1 MKIKFKRLDYQEKCL
16 NQILGVFKGIYLKEP
31 ENDAQR
37 ISNPVF
43 EIGEIKDLLLENIEN
58 CYGIGKIKD
67 TFLNF
72 SQANSYLLYAQNG
85 VFKTSFAKSLTD
97 LINNKMPKDNFYPN
111 RESKIEIEF
120 NGNKI
125 SKENVAVFHS
135 YDEKFSSEDSVT
147 NFMAKSELKQR
158 YDNILSELEKEKKAL
173 LKSLKSGFDSVFDYE
188 KEIKTIFKNKSFYE
202 ILDNHLTDIEN
213 SEEHYSFKYHDIF
226 DKLGKVKDFVNENRG
241 LIEQYFN
248 KYKELLS
255 LSKVFKHTEIG
266 DFGTN
271 HANDLKKA
279 LENDRFFK
287 ANHSLMIAGEEIKDY
302 NKLSEIFEEEK
313 NKILN
318 NESLKNSFA
327 NIEKVI
333 NANKEL
339 RAFKDAISGD
349 NTLLIELLDYDS
361 FREKVLF
368 SYLKQSIQNVRSLVG
383 LYREKKPEIEEII
396 KQANKDQKEWESVI
410 EIFNQR
416 FLVPFKV
423 ELQNQKDILLN
434 EETAQF
440 GFIFFD
446 DNQDVNVQKEDL
458 QKHLS
463 GGEKRALYILQI
475 LFEIEA
481 RKRSD
486 KPQLL
491 VFDDISDSFDY
502 KNKHAIIEYLNDLQE
517 CGQFKLLVMTHN
529 FDFYR
534 TLASRLGIPRE
545 QIKMIRKNDARE
557 IIFEN
562 GGYLKDFVKHIKDSQ
577 EDKDFFALIPFV
589 RNLIEYTSFQ
599 ADKDSNYI
607 KLTSCLH
614 IKKDTKNIQIQ
625 DISKIFDSVF
635 GTERKKKKIEK
646 DNSKLYFQAIYDI
659 AEEIY
664 NDKDR
669 NRIEL
674 QNKIIFSMAIRLKS
688 EEWMLNKL
696 NQEFESTNNQ
706 TRELYDA
713 IKKELSDDEKR
724 IIQKVLMITPEN
736 IHINSFMFEPILD
749 ISLDHLYTCL
759 EKVKNLN

>member
-1 MKIKFKRLDYQEKCL
+1 MGLKI
-16 NQILGVFKGIYLKEP
+16 
-31 ENDAQR
+31 
-37 ISNPVF
+37 
-43 EIGEIKDLLLENIEN
+43 NIEN

-67 TFLNF
+67 ISLNF
-72 SQANSYLLYAQNG
+72 SEANSYLLYAQNG

-97 LINNKMPKDNFYPN
+97 LINNEMPKDNFYPK
-111 RESKIEIEF
+111 RESKIKIEF
-120 NGNKI
+120 NGHGI

-135 YDEKFSSEDSVT
+135 YDEKFNSEDSVT
-147 NFMAKSELKQR
+147 TFMAKSELKQR
-158 YDNILSELEKEKKAL
+158 YDNILSELEEKKKAL
-173 LKSLKSGFDSVFDYE
+173 LKSLKSGFNYE
-188 KEIKTIFKNKSFYE
+188 KEIETIKNKNFYE
-202 ILDNHLTDIEN
+202 ILDNHLTEIEN

-226 DKLGKVKDFVNENRG
+226 DKSEKVKDFVNKNRD

-248 KYKELLS
+248 IYKELLS
-255 LSKVFKHTEIG
+255 LSKIFKHTEVG

-287 ANHSLMIAGEEIKDY
+287 ANHSLMIAEEEIKNY

-318 NESLKNSFA
+318 NENLKNSFA
-327 NIEKVI
+327 NVEKAI

-339 RAFKDAISGD
+339 KAFKDAINSD
-349 NTLLIELLDYDS
+349 NTLLTELLNYDS

-368 SYLKQSIQNVRSLVG
+368 SYLKQFIQNVRSLVE

-423 ELQNQKDILLN
+423 KLQNQKDILLN
-434 EETAQF
+434 KDAAQF
-440 GFIFFD
+440 RFIFSD
-446 DNQDVNVQKEDL
+446 DNQDMNVQKEDL

-481 RKRSD
+481 RKRSNET
-486 KPQLL
+486 QLL

-502 KNKHAIIEYLNDLQE
+502 RNKYAIIEYLNDLQE
-517 CGQFKLLVMTHN
+517 CKQFKLLVMTHN

-534 TLASRLGIPRE
+534 TLASRLNIPRE

-562 GGYLKDFVKHIKDSQ
+562 GGYLKSVIKCIRNS
-577 EDKDFFALIPFV
+577 EKDKDFFALIPFV

-599 ADKDSNYI
+599 ADKNNNYI

-614 IKKDTKNIQIQ
+614 MKKDTKDIQIQ

-635 GTERKKKKIEK
+635 GTERKKKKIEE
-646 DNSKLYFQAIYDI
+646 DNSKLYFETIYNI
-659 AEEIY
+659 AEKIY
-664 NDKDR
+664 NDKNHDH
-669 NRIEL
+669 IEL
-674 QNKIIFSMAIRLKS
+674 QNKIIFSIVIRLKS

-759 EKVKNLN
+759 EEVKNLN

>member
-1 MKIKFKRLDYQEKCL
+1 MGL
-16 NQILGVFKGIYLKEP
+16 
-31 ENDAQR
+31 
-37 ISNPVF
+37 
-43 EIGEIKDLLLENIEN
+43 EIINIEN
-58 CYGIGKIKD
+58 CYGIGKIQEK
-67 TFLNF
+67 FLDF
-72 SQANSYLLYAQNG
+72 SKSNSYLLYAQNG

-97 LINNKMPKDNFYPN
+97 LINNEMPKDNFYPN
-111 RESKIEIEF
+111 RRSKIEIEF
-120 NGNKI
+120 NGEKI
-125 SKENVAVFHS
+125 LKENVAVFHS

-147 NFMAKSELKQR
+147 TFMAKSDLKQR
-158 YDNILSELEKEKKAL
+158 YDNILSELEKEKKTL
-173 LKSLKSGFDSVFDYE
+173 LKSLRDIASGFDCE
-188 KEIKTIFKNKSFYE
+188 EEIIKNEKNKNFYE
-202 ILDNHLTDIEN
+202 ILDNHLTEIEN
-213 SEEHYSFKYHDIF
+213 SEKHYSFEYRDIF
-226 DKLGKVKDFVNENRG
+226 DRSKKVKDFVNKHHD

-248 KYKELLS
+248 KYQELLS
-255 LSKVFKHTEIG
+255 QSEIFKHMNSG

-271 HANDLKKA
+271 HADDLKKA
-279 LENDRFFK
+279 LENNRFFK
-287 ANHSLMIAGEEIKDY
+287 ANHSLKIAGEEITNY
-302 NKLSEIFEEEK
+302 QKLSDIFENEK
-313 NKILN
+313 NRILN
-318 NESLKNSFA
+318 NEELKESFDK
-327 NIEKVI
+327 IEKVI

-339 RAFKDAISGD
+339 KAFKDAINRD
-349 NTLLIELLDYDS
+349 NTLLTELLDYDS
-361 FREKVLF
+361 FRKKVLF
-368 SYLKQSIQNVRSLVG
+368 SYLKQVIQNVKSLVN
-383 LYREKKPEIEEII
+383 LYREKKPKIEEII

-434 EETAQF
+434 KDTAQF
-440 GFIFFD
+440 RFIFSD
-446 DNQDVNVQKEDL
+446 DNQDMNVQKEDL

-486 KPQLL
+486 KIQLL

-502 KNKHAIIEYLNDLQE
+502 RNKYAIIEYLKDLQE
-517 CGQFKLLVMTHN
+517 CRQFKLLVMTHN

-534 TLASRLGIPRE
+534 TLASRLDIPRK

-557 IIFEN
+557 IIFEK
-562 GGYLKDFVKHIKDSQ
+562 GGYLKSFIKWIRDS
-577 EDKDFFALIPFV
+577 EDDKDFFALIPFV

-646 DNSKLYFQAIYDI
+646 DNSKLYFQAIYNI

-664 NDKDR
+664 NDKDH
-669 NRIEL
+669 NHIEL
-674 QNKIIFSMAIRLKS
+674 QNKIILSMAIRLKA

-696 NQEFESTNNQ
+696 NLNKLNQEFKSEKNQ

-713 IKKELSDDEKR
+713 TKKELSDDEKR

-749 ISLDHLYTCL
+749 TSLDHLYTCL

>member
-1 MKIKFKRLDYQEKCL
+1 MTE
-16 NQILGVFKGIYLKEP
+16 
-31 ENDAQR
+31 
-37 ISNPVF
+37 
-43 EIGEIKDLLLENIEN
+43 
-58 CYGIGKIKD
+58 
-67 TFLNF
+67 
-72 SQANSYLLYAQNG
+72 
-85 VFKTSFAKSLTD
+85 
-97 LINNKMPKDNFYPN
+97 
-111 RESKIEIEF
+111 
-120 NGNKI
+120 
-125 SKENVAVFHS
+125 
-135 YDEKFSSEDSVT
+135 
-147 NFMAKSELKQR
+147 
-158 YDNILSELEKEKKAL
+158 
-173 LKSLKSGFDSVFDYE
+173 
-188 KEIKTIFKNKSFYE
+188 
-202 ILDNHLTDIEN
+202 IEN

-226 DKLGKVKDFVNENRG
+226 DKSEKVKDFVNKNRD

-255 LSKVFKHTEIG
+255 LSKVFKHTEVG

-279 LENDRFFK
+279 LENNRFFK
-287 ANHSLMIAGEEIKDY
+287 ANHSLKIAGEEITNY
-302 NKLSEIFEEEK
+302 QKLSDIFENEK
-313 NKILN
+313 NRILN
-318 NESLKNSFA
+318 NEGLKESFDK
-327 NIEKVI
+327 IEKVI

-339 RAFKDAISGD
+339 KAFKDAISKD
-349 NTLLIELLDYDS
+349 NTLLAELLDYDS
-361 FREKVLF
+361 FRKKVLF
-368 SYLKQSIQNVRSLVG
+368 SYLKQVIQNVKSLVN

-434 EETAQF
+434 KDTAQF
-440 GFIFFD
+440 RFIFS
-446 DNQDVNVQKEDL
+446 DNNQNIMNVQKEDL

-486 KPQLL
+486 KVQLL

-502 KNKHAIIEYLNDLQE
+502 RNKYAIIEYLKDFQE
-517 CGQFKLLVMTHN
+517 CRQFKLFVMTHN

-534 TLASRLGIPRE
+534 TLASRLNIPRK
-545 QIKMIRKNDARE
+545 QIKMIHKNDARE
-557 IIFEN
+557 IIFEE
-562 GGYLKDFVKHIKDSQ
+562 GRYLKSFIKWIRDS
-577 EDKDFFALIPFV
+577 EDDKDFFALIPFV
-589 RNLIEYTSFQ
+589 RNLIEYTGFQ

-625 DISKIFDSVF
+625 DISEIFDSVF
-635 GTERKKKKIEK
+635 GTGRKKKKIEE
-646 DNSKLYFQAIYDI
+646 DNSKLYFETIYDI

-674 QNKIIFSMAIRLKS
+674 QNKIILSMAIRLKA

-696 NQEFESTNNQ
+696 NQEFKSEKNQ

-713 IKKELSDDEKR
+713 TKKELSDDEKR
-724 IIQKVLMITPEN
+724 VIQKVLMITPEN

-749 ISLDHLYTCL
+749 TPLDHLYTCL

>member
-1 MKIKFKRLDYQEKCL
+1 MGLKI
-16 NQILGVFKGIYLKEP
+16 I
-31 ENDAQR
+31 
-37 ISNPVF
+37 
-43 EIGEIKDLLLENIEN
+43 NIEN
-58 CYGIGKIKD
+58 CYGIGKIQKTSLD
-67 TFLNF
+67 F
-72 SQANSYLLYAQNG
+72 SKSNSYLLYAQNG

-97 LINNKMPKDNFYPN
+97 LINNEMPKDNFYPN
-111 RESKIEIEF
+111 RKSKIEIEF
-120 NGNKI
+120 NGEKI
-125 SKENVAVFHS
+125 LKENVAVFHS
-135 YDEKFSSEDSVT
+135 YDEEFSSEDSVT
-147 NFMAKSELKQR
+147 TFMAKSDLKQL
-158 YDNILSELEKEKKAL
+158 YDNILSELEKEKKVL
-173 LKSLKSGFDSVFDYE
+173 LKSLKSGFNYE
-188 KEIKTIFKNKSFYE
+188 KEIETIKNKNFYE
-202 ILDNHLTDIEN
+202 ILDNHLTEIEN

-226 DKLGKVKDFVNENRG
+226 DKSEKVKDFVNKHHD

-248 KYKELLS
+248 KYQELLS
-255 LSKVFKHTEIG
+255 QSEIFKHMNSG

-271 HANDLKKA
+271 HADDLKKA
-279 LENDRFFK
+279 LENNRFFK
-287 ANHSLMIAGEEIKDY
+287 ANHSLKIAGEEITNY
-302 NKLSEIFEEEK
+302 QKLSDIFENEK
-313 NKILN
+313 NRILN
-318 NESLKNSFA
+318 NEELKESFDK
-327 NIEKVI
+327 IEKVI

-339 RAFKDAISGD
+339 KAFKDAISKD
-349 NTLLIELLDYDS
+349 NTLLTELLDYDS
-361 FREKVLF
+361 FRKKVLF
-368 SYLKQSIQNVRSLVG
+368 SYLKQVIQNVKSLVN
-383 LYREKKPEIEEII
+383 LYREKKPKIEEII
-396 KQANKDQKEWESVI
+396 KQASKNQKEWESVI
-410 EIFNQR
+410 KIFNQR

-434 EETAQF
+434 KDTAQF
-440 GFIFFD
+440 RFIFSD
-446 DNQDVNVQKEDL
+446 NNQDMNVQKEDL

-486 KPQLL
+486 EVQLL

-502 KNKHAIIEYLNDLQE
+502 RNKYAIIEYLKDLQE
-517 CGQFKLLVMTHN
+517 CRQFKLLVMTHN

-534 TLASRLGIPRE
+534 TLESRLSIPRE

-562 GGYLKDFVKHIKDSQ
+562 GGYLKSFIKYIRDS
-577 EDKDFFALIPFV
+577 EDDKDFFALIPFV

-646 DNSKLYFQAIYDI
+646 DNSKLYFYFQAIYDI

-664 NDKDR
+664 NDKNR
-669 NRIEL
+669 NHIEL
-674 QNKIIFSMAIRLKS
+674 QNKIIFSIAIRLKA

-696 NQEFESTNNQ
+696 NKLNQEFKSEKNQ

-713 IKKELSDDEKR
+713 IKKELFDDEKR

-749 ISLDHLYTCL
+749 TPLDHLYTCF
-759 EKVKNLN
+759 EEVKNLN

>member
-1 MKIKFKRLDYQEKCL
+1 MGLKI
-16 NQILGVFKGIYLKEP
+16 I
-31 ENDAQR
+31 
-37 ISNPVF
+37 
-43 EIGEIKDLLLENIEN
+43 NIEN
-58 CYGIGKIKD
+58 CYGIGKIQKTSLD
-67 TFLNF
+67 F
-72 SQANSYLLYAQNG
+72 SKSNSYLLYAQNG

-97 LINNKMPKDNFYPN
+97 LINNEMPKDNFYPN
-111 RESKIEIEF
+111 RKSKIEIEF
-120 NGNKI
+120 NGEKI
-125 SKENVAVFHS
+125 LKENVAVFHS
-135 YDEKFSSEDSVT
+135 YDEEFSSEDSVT
-147 NFMAKSELKQR
+147 TFMAKSDLKQQ
-158 YDNILSELEKEKKAL
+158 YDNILLELEKEKKAL
-173 LKSLKSGFDSVFDYE
+173 LKSLRDIASGFDYE
-188 KEIKTIFKNKSFYE
+188 EEIKTIKNKSFYE
-202 ILDNHLTDIEN
+202 ILDNHLTEIES
-213 SEEHYSFKYHDIF
+213 SEKHYSFEYRDIF
-226 DKLGKVKDFVNENRG
+226 DKSEKVKDFVNKNRD

-248 KYKELLS
+248 KYQELLS
-255 LSKVFKHTEIG
+255 QSKIFKHMNSG

-271 HANDLKKA
+271 HADDLKKA
-279 LENDRFFK
+279 LENNRFFK
-287 ANHSLMIAGEEIKDY
+287 ANHSLKIAGEKITNY
-302 NKLSEIFEEEK
+302 QKLSDIFENEK
-313 NKILN
+313 NRILN
-318 NESLKNSFA
+318 NEELKESFDK
-327 NIEKVI
+327 IEKVI

-339 RAFKDAISGD
+339 KAFKDAISKD
-349 NTLLIELLDYDS
+349 NTLLAELLDYDS
-361 FREKVLF
+361 FRKKVLF
-368 SYLKQSIQNVRSLVG
+368 SYLKQVIQNVKSLVN
-383 LYREKKPEIEEII
+383 LYREKKPKIEEII
-396 KQANKDQKEWESVI
+396 KQTNKDQKEWESVT

-434 EETAQF
+434 KDTAQF
-440 GFIFFD
+440 RFIFS
-446 DNQDVNVQKEDL
+446 DNNQNIMNVQKEDL

-486 KPQLL
+486 KTQLL

-502 KNKHAIIEYLNDLQE
+502 RNKHAIIEYLNDLQE
-517 CGQFKLLVMTHN
+517 CRQFKLLVMTHN

-534 TLASRLGIPRE
+534 TLASRLDIPRE
-545 QIKMIRKNDARE
+545 QIKIIRKNDARE
-557 IIFEN
+557 IIFEK
-562 GGYLKDFVKHIKDSQ
+562 GGYLKSFIKWIRDS
-577 EDKDFFALIPFV
+577 EDDKDFFTLIPFV

-674 QNKIIFSMAIRLKS
+674 QNKIILSMAIRLKA

-696 NQEFESTNNQ
+696 NQEFKSEKNQ
-706 TRELYDA
+706 TRELYDVT
-713 IKKELSDDEKR
+713 KKELSDDEKR
-724 IIQKVLMITPEN
+724 VIQKVLMITPEN

-749 ISLDHLYTCL
+749 ISLDHLYTCF
-759 EKVKNLN
+759 EEVKNLN

>member
-1 MKIKFKRLDYQEKCL
+1 MGLKI
-16 NQILGVFKGIYLKEP
+16 I
-31 ENDAQR
+31 
-37 ISNPVF
+37 
-43 EIGEIKDLLLENIEN
+43 NIEN
-58 CYGIGKIKD
+58 CYGIGKIQKTSLD
-67 TFLNF
+67 F
-72 SQANSYLLYAQNG
+72 SKSNSYLLYAQNG

-97 LINNKMPKDNFYPN
+97 LINNEMPKDNFYPN
-111 RESKIEIEF
+111 RESEIKIEF
-120 NGNKI
+120 NGKKI

-147 NFMAKSELKQR
+147 TFMAKSELKQR

-173 LKSLKSGFDSVFDYE
+173 LKSLKSGFNYE
-188 KEIKTIFKNKSFYE
+188 KEIETIKNKNFYE
-202 ILDNHLTDIEN
+202 ILDNHLTEIEN

-226 DKLGKVKDFVNENRG
+226 DKSEKVKDFVNKNRD

-255 LSKVFKHTEIG
+255 LSKVFKHTEVG

-287 ANHSLMIAGEEIKDY
+287 ANHSLMIAEEEIKNY

-318 NESLKNSFA
+318 NENLKNSFA
-327 NIEKVI
+327 NIEKAI

-339 RAFKDAISGD
+339 KAFKDAINRD
-349 NTLLIELLDYDS
+349 NTLLTELLNYDS

-368 SYLKQSIQNVRSLVG
+368 SYLKQAIQNVRILVE
-383 LYREKKPEIEEII
+383 LYREKKPEIKEII

-410 EIFNQR
+410 ETFNQR

-423 ELQNQKDILLN
+423 KLQNQKDILLN
-434 EETAQF
+434 KDTAQF
-440 GFIFFD
+440 RFIFSD
-446 DNQDVNVQKEDL
+446 DNQDMNVQKEDL

-486 KPQLL
+486 KTQLL

-502 KNKHAIIEYLNDLQE
+502 RNKHAIIEYLNDLQE
-517 CGQFKLLVMTHN
+517 CEQFKLLVMTHN

-534 TLASRLGIPRE
+534 TLASRLDIPRK

-557 IIFEN
+557 IIFEK
-562 GGYLKDFVKHIKDSQ
+562 GGYLKSFIKWIRDS
-577 EDKDFFALIPFV
+577 EDDKDFFTLIPFV

-614 IKKDTKNIQIQ
+614 MKKDTKNIQIQ

-635 GTERKKKKIEK
+635 GTGRKKKKIEE
-646 DNSKLYFQAIYDI
+646 DNSKLYFETIYNI
-659 AEEIY
+659 AEKIY
-664 NDKDR
+664 NDK
-669 NRIEL
+669 NYNHIEL
-674 QNKIIFSMAIRLKS
+674 QNKIIFSIVIRLKS

-749 ISLDHLYTCL
+749 TPLDHLYTCL

>member
-1 MKIKFKRLDYQEKCL
+1 MELKII
-16 NQILGVFKGIYLKEP
+16 NM
-31 ENDAQR
+31 
-37 ISNPVF
+37 
-43 EIGEIKDLLLENIEN
+43 EN
-58 CYGIGKIKD
+58 CYGIGKMKEI
-67 TFLNF
+67 LNF

-97 LINNKMPKDNFYPN
+97 LINSEMPKDNFYPN

-226 DKLGKVKDFVNENRG
+226 DKLGKVKDFVNENCD

-255 LSKVFKHTEIG
+255 LSKVFKYTEIG

-279 LENDRFFK
+279 LENGRFFK

-318 NESLKNSFA
+318 NEDLKNSFA
-327 NIEKVI
+327 NIEKFI

-349 NTLLIELLDYDS
+349 NTLLIELLNYDS

-410 EIFNQR
+410 KIFNQR

-434 EETAQF
+434 EETTQF
-440 GFIFFD
+440 GFIFSD
-446 DNQDVNVQKEDL
+446 GNQDVNVQKEDL

-463 GGEKRALYILQI
+463 GEKRERYI
-475 LFEIEA
+475 
-481 RKRSD
+481 S
-486 KPQLL
+486 
-491 VFDDISDSFDY
+491 Y
-502 KNKHAIIEYLNDLQE
+502 K
-517 CGQFKLLVMTHN
+517 
-529 FDFYR
+529 
-534 TLASRLGIPRE
+534 
-545 QIKMIRKNDARE
+545 
-557 IIFEN
+557 
-562 GGYLKDFVKHIKDSQ
+562 
-577 EDKDFFALIPFV
+577 
-589 RNLIEYTSFQ
+589 
-599 ADKDSNYI
+599 
-607 KLTSCLH
+607 SCL
-614 IKKDTKNIQIQ
+614 
-625 DISKIFDSVF
+625 
-635 GTERKKKKIEK
+635 
-646 DNSKLYFQAIYDI
+646 KL
-659 AEEIY
+659 
-664 NDKDR
+664 K
-669 NRIEL
+669 
-674 QNKIIFSMAIRLKS
+674 
-688 EEWMLNKL
+688 
-696 NQEFESTNNQ
+696 
-706 TRELYDA
+706 
-713 IKKELSDDEKR
+713 
-724 IIQKVLMITPEN
+724 
-736 IHINSFMFEPILD
+736 
-749 ISLDHLYTCL
+749 L
-759 EKVKNLN
+759 EKEATNSNF

>member
-1 MKIKFKRLDYQEKCL
+1 MELKI
-16 NQILGVFKGIYLKEP
+16 
-31 ENDAQR
+31 
-37 ISNPVF
+37 
-43 EIGEIKDLLLENIEN
+43 NIEN

-67 TFLNF
+67 ISLNF
-72 SQANSYLLYAQNG
+72 SEANSYLLYAQNG

-97 LINNKMPKDNFYPN
+97 LINNEMPKDNFYPK

-120 NGNKI
+120 NGHGI

-135 YDEKFSSEDSVT
+135 YDEKFNSEDSVT
-147 NFMAKSELKQR
+147 TFMAKSELKQR
-158 YDNILSELEKEKKAL
+158 YDDILSELEKEKKAL
-173 LKSLKSGFDSVFDYE
+173 LKSLKSGFNYE
-188 KEIKTIFKNKSFYE
+188 KEIETIKNKNFYE
-202 ILDNHLTDIEN
+202 ILDNHLTEIEN

-226 DKLGKVKDFVNENRG
+226 DKSEKVKDFVNKNRD

-248 KYKELLS
+248 EYKELLS
-255 LSKVFKHTEIG
+255 LSKVFKHTEVG

-287 ANHSLMIAGEEIKDY
+287 ANHSLMIAEEEIKNY

-318 NESLKNSFA
+318 NENLKNSFA
-327 NIEKVI
+327 NIEKAI

-339 RAFKDAISGD
+339 KAFKDAINRD
-349 NTLLIELLDYDS
+349 NTLLTELLNYDS

-368 SYLKQSIQNVRSLVG
+368 SYLKQAIQNVRILVE
-383 LYREKKPEIEEII
+383 LYREKKPEIKEII

-410 EIFNQR
+410 ETFNQR

-423 ELQNQKDILLN
+423 KLQNQKDILLN
-434 EETAQF
+434 KDTAQF
-440 GFIFFD
+440 RFIFSD
-446 DNQDVNVQKEDL
+446 DNQDMNVQKEDL

-486 KPQLL
+486 EVQLL

-502 KNKHAIIEYLNDLQE
+502 KNKYAIIEYLNDLQE
-517 CGQFKLLVMTHN
+517 CRQFKLLVMTHN

-534 TLASRLGIPRE
+534 TLASRLNIPRE

-557 IIFEN
+557 IFFEN
-562 GGYLKDFVKHIKDSQ
+562 GEYLKSVIKCIRDS
-577 EDKDFFALIPFV
+577 EKDKDFFALIPFV

-599 ADKDSNYI
+599 ADKNNNYYI

-614 IKKDTKNIQIQ
+614 MKKDTKDIQIQ

-635 GTERKKKKIEK
+635 GTGRKKKKIEE
-646 DNSKLYFQAIYDI
+646 DNSKLYFETIYNI
-659 AEEIY
+659 AEKIY
-664 NDKDR
+664 NYK
-669 NRIEL
+669 NYNHIEL
-674 QNKIIFSMAIRLKS
+674 QNKIIFSIVIRLKS
-688 EEWMLNKL
+688 EGWMLNKL

-749 ISLDHLYTCL
+749 ISLDHLYTCF
-759 EKVKNLN
+759 EEVKNLN

>member
-1 MKIKFKRLDYQEKCL
+1 MGLKI
-16 NQILGVFKGIYLKEP
+16 
-31 ENDAQR
+31 
-37 ISNPVF
+37 
-43 EIGEIKDLLLENIEN
+43 NIEN

-67 TFLNF
+67 ISLNF
-72 SQANSYLLYAQNG
+72 SEANSYLLYAQNG

-97 LINNKMPKDNFYPN
+97 LINNEMPKDNFYPK

-120 NGNKI
+120 NGHGI

-135 YDEKFSSEDSVT
+135 YDEKFNSEDSVT
-147 NFMAKSELKQR
+147 TFMAKPELKQR
-158 YDNILSELEKEKKAL
+158 YDNILSELEEKKKAL
-173 LKSLKSGFDSVFDYE
+173 LKSLKSGFNYE
-188 KEIKTIFKNKSFYE
+188 KEIETIKNKNFYE
-202 ILDNHLTDIEN
+202 ILDNHLTEIEN

-226 DKLGKVKDFVNENRG
+226 DKSEKVKDFVNKNRD

-248 KYKELLS
+248 IYKELLS
-255 LSKVFKHTEIG
+255 ISKIFKHTEVG

-287 ANHSLMIAGEEIKDY
+287 ANHSLMIAGEQIKDY

-318 NESLKNSFA
+318 NENIKNSFA

-339 RAFKDAISGD
+339 KAFKDAISRD
-349 NTLLIELLDYDS
+349 NTLLIELLNYDS

-368 SYLKQSIQNVRSLVG
+368 SYLKQAIQNVRSLVE
-383 LYREKKPEIEEII
+383 LYREKKPEIEKII

-410 EIFNQR
+410 KIFNQR

-423 ELQNQKDILLN
+423 KLQNQKDILLN
-434 EETAQF
+434 KDAAQF
-440 GFIFFD
+440 RFIFFD
-446 DNQDVNVQKEDL
+446 DNQDMNVQKEDL

-463 GGEKRALYILQI
+463 TGEKRALYILQI

-486 KPQLL
+486 ETQLL

-502 KNKHAIIEYLNDLQE
+502 KNKYAIIEYLNDLQE
-517 CGQFKLLVMTHN
+517 CRQFKFLVMTHN

-534 TLASRLGIPRE
+534 TLASRLNIPRE
-545 QIKMIRKNDARE
+545 QIKMIRKNDSRE
-557 IIFEN
+557 IIFED
-562 GGYLKDFVKHIKDSQ
+562 GGYLKSFIKCIRDSKK
-577 EDKDFFALIPFV
+577 DKDFFVLIPFV
-589 RNLIEYTSFQ
+589 RNLIEYISFQ
-599 ADKDSNYI
+599 ANEDNNYI

-614 IKKDTKNIQIQ
+614 MKKDTKNIQIQ

-635 GTERKKKKIEK
+635 GTGRKKKKIEE
-646 DNSKLYFQAIYDI
+646 DNSKLYFKAIYDI

-664 NDKDR
+664 NDKNR
-669 NRIEL
+669 NHIEL
-674 QNKIIFSMAIRLKS
+674 QNKIIFSIAIRLKV

-749 ISLDHLYTCL
+749 ISLDHLYTCF
-759 EKVKNLN
+759 EEVKNLN

>member
-1 MKIKFKRLDYQEKCL
+1 MELKI
-16 NQILGVFKGIYLKEP
+16 
-31 ENDAQR
+31 
-37 ISNPVF
+37 
-43 EIGEIKDLLLENIEN
+43 NIEN

-67 TFLNF
+67 ISLNF
-72 SQANSYLLYAQNG
+72 SEANSYLLYAQNG

-97 LINNKMPKDNFYPN
+97 LINNEMPKDNFYPK

-120 NGNKI
+120 NGHGI

-135 YDEKFSSEDSVT
+135 YDEKFNSEDSVT
-147 NFMAKSELKQR
+147 TFMAKSELKQR
-158 YDNILSELEKEKKAL
+158 YDDILSELEKEKKAL
-173 LKSLKSGFDSVFDYE
+173 LKSLKSGFNYE
-188 KEIKTIFKNKSFYE
+188 KEIETIKNKNFYE
-202 ILDNHLTDIEN
+202 ILDNHLTEIEN

-226 DKLGKVKDFVNENRG
+226 DKSEKVKDFVNKNRD

-248 KYKELLS
+248 EYKELLS
-255 LSKVFKHTEIG
+255 LSKVFKHTEVG

-287 ANHSLMIAGEEIKDY
+287 ANHSLMIAEEEIKNY

-318 NESLKNSFA
+318 NENLKNSFA
-327 NIEKVI
+327 NIEKAI

-339 RAFKDAISGD
+339 KAFKDAINRD
-349 NTLLIELLDYDS
+349 NTLLTELLNYDS

-368 SYLKQSIQNVRSLVG
+368 SYLKQAIQNVRILVE
-383 LYREKKPEIEEII
+383 LYREKKPEIKEII

-410 EIFNQR
+410 ETFNQR

-423 ELQNQKDILLN
+423 KLQNQKDILLN
-434 EETAQF
+434 KDTAQF
-440 GFIFFD
+440 RFIFSD
-446 DNQDVNVQKEDL
+446 DNQDMNVQKEDL

-486 KPQLL
+486 EVQLL

-502 KNKHAIIEYLNDLQE
+502 KNKYAIIEYLNDLQK
-517 CGQFKLLVMTHN
+517 CRQFKLLVMTHN

-534 TLASRLGIPRE
+534 TLASRLNIPRE

-557 IIFEN
+557 IIFEK
-562 GGYLKDFVKHIKDSQ
+562 GGYLKSFIKYIRDS
-577 EDKDFFALIPFV
+577 EKDKDFFTLIPFV
-589 RNLIEYTSFQ
+589 RNLIEYTNFQ
-599 ADKDSNYI
+599 ADKDNNYI

-614 IKKDTKNIQIQ
+614 MKEDTKTIQIQ
-625 DISKIFDSVF
+625 VISKIFDSVF

-669 NRIEL
+669 NHIEL
-674 QNKIIFSMAIRLKS
+674 QNKIILSMAIRLKA

-696 NQEFESTNNQ
+696 NQEFKSEKNQ

-713 IKKELSDDEKR
+713 TKKELSDDEKR

-749 ISLDHLYTCL
+749 TPLDHLYACL

>member
-1 MKIKFKRLDYQEKCL
+1 MGLKI
-16 NQILGVFKGIYLKEP
+16 
-31 ENDAQR
+31 
-37 ISNPVF
+37 
-43 EIGEIKDLLLENIEN
+43 NIEN
-58 CYGIGKIKD
+58 CYGIGKIKE

-85 VFKTSFAKSLTD
+85 IFKTSFAKSLTD
-97 LINNKMPKDNFYPN
+97 LINNEMPKDNFYLK
-111 RESKIEIEF
+111 RESKIKIEF
-120 NGNKI
+120 NGNRI
-125 SKENVAVFHS
+125 SRENVAVFHS

-147 NFMAKSELKQR
+147 TFMAKSELKQR
-158 YDNILSELEKEKKAL
+158 YDNILSELEKEKKTL
-173 LKSLKSGFDSVFDYE
+173 LKSLKSGFDYE
-188 KEIKTIFKNKSFYE
+188 KEIETIKNKSFYK
-202 ILDNHLTDIEN
+202 ILDNHLTEIEN

-226 DKLGKVKDFVNENRG
+226 DKLGKVKDFVNKHRN

-255 LSKVFKHTEIG
+255 LSKIFKHTEVG

-287 ANHSLMIAGEEIKDY
+287 ANHSLMIAGEQIKDY

-318 NESLKNSFA
+318 NENIKNSFA

-339 RAFKDAISGD
+339 KAFKDAISRD
-349 NTLLIELLDYDS
+349 NTLLIELLNYDS

-368 SYLKQSIQNVRSLVG
+368 SYLKQAIQNVRSLVK
-383 LYREKKPEIEEII
+383 LYREKKPEIEKII
-396 KQANKDQKEWESVI
+396 EQANKDQKEWESVI
-410 EIFNQR
+410 KTFNQR

-423 ELQNQKDILLN
+423 KLQNQKDILLN
-434 EETAQF
+434 KDAAQF
-440 GFIFFD
+440 RFIFSD
-446 DNQDVNVQKEDL
+446 DNQDMNVQKEDL

-481 RKRSD
+481 RKRSNET
-486 KPQLL
+486 QLL
-491 VFDDISDSFDY
+491 VFDDILDSFDY
-502 KNKHAIIEYLNDLQE
+502 RNKYAIIEYLNDLQE
-517 CGQFKLLVMTHN
+517 CKQFKLLVMTHN

-534 TLASRLGIPRE
+534 TLASRLNIPRE

-562 GGYLKDFVKHIKDSQ
+562 GGYLKSVIKCIRDS
-577 EDKDFFALIPFV
+577 EKDKDFFALIPFV

-599 ADKDSNYI
+599 ADKNNNYI

-614 IKKDTKNIQIQ
+614 MKKDTKDIQIQ

-635 GTERKKKKIEK
+635 GTERKKKKIEE
-646 DNSKLYFQAIYDI
+646 DNSELYFETIYNI
-659 AEEIY
+659 AEKIY
-664 NDKDR
+664 NDKNHDH
-669 NRIEL
+669 IEL
-674 QNKIIFSMAIRLKS
+674 QNKIIFSIVIRLKS

-749 ISLDHLYTCL
+749 ISLDHLYTCF
-759 EKVKNLN
+759 EEVKNLN

>member
-1 MKIKFKRLDYQEKCL
+1 MGLKI
-16 NQILGVFKGIYLKEP
+16 I
-31 ENDAQR
+31 
-37 ISNPVF
+37 
-43 EIGEIKDLLLENIEN
+43 NIEN
-58 CYGIGKIKD
+58 CYGIGKIQKTSLD
-67 TFLNF
+67 F
-72 SQANSYLLYAQNG
+72 SQAKSCLLYAQNG

-111 RESKIEIEF
+111 RRSKIEIEF
-120 NGNKI
+120 NGEKI
-125 SKENVAVFHS
+125 LKENVAVFHS
-135 YDEKFSSEDSVT
+135 YDEKFNSEDSVT
-147 NFMAKSELKQR
+147 TFMAKSELKQR
-158 YDNILSELEKEKKAL
+158 YDSILSELEEKKKAL
-173 LKSLKSGFDSVFDYE
+173 LKSLKSGFNYE
-188 KEIKTIFKNKSFYE
+188 KEIETIKNKNFYE
-202 ILDNHLTDIEN
+202 ILDNHLTEIEN
-213 SEEHYSFKYHDIF
+213 SEEHYSFKYRDIF
-226 DKLGKVKDFVNENRG
+226 DKSEKVKDFVNKNRD

-248 KYKELLS
+248 KYQELLS
-255 LSKVFKHTEIG
+255 QSKIFKHMNSG

-287 ANHSLMIAGEEIKDY
+287 ANHSLMIAEEEIKNY

-318 NESLKNSFA
+318 NENLKNSFA
-327 NIEKVI
+327 NIEKAI

-339 RAFKDAISGD
+339 KAFKDAINRD
-349 NTLLIELLDYDS
+349 NTLLTELLDYDS
-361 FREKVLF
+361 FRKKVLF
-368 SYLKQSIQNVRSLVG
+368 SYLKQVIQNVKSLVN
-383 LYREKKPEIEEII
+383 LYREKKPKIEEII

-434 EETAQF
+434 KDTAQF
-440 GFIFFD
+440 KFIFSD
-446 DNQDVNVQKEDL
+446 DNQDMNVQKEDL

-486 KPQLL
+486 KTQLL

-502 KNKHAIIEYLNDLQE
+502 RNKHAIIEYLNDLQE
-517 CGQFKLLVMTHN
+517 CEQFKLLVMMHN

-534 TLASRLGIPRE
+534 TLASRLDIPRE
-545 QIKMIRKNDARE
+545 QIKIIRKNDARE
-557 IIFEN
+557 IIFEK
-562 GGYLKDFVKHIKDSQ
+562 GGYLKSFIKWIRDS
-577 EDKDFFALIPFV
+577 EDDKDFFTLIPFV

-599 ADKDSNYI
+599 ADKDRNYI

-614 IKKDTKNIQIQ
+614 IKEDTKNIQIQ
-625 DISKIFDSVF
+625 VISKIFDSVF

-646 DNSKLYFQAIYDI
+646 DNSKLYFQAIYNI

-664 NDKDR
+664 NDKNR
-669 NRIEL
+669 NHIEL
-674 QNKIIFSMAIRLKS
+674 QNKIIFSIVIRLKA

-696 NQEFESTNNQ
+696 NLNKLNQEFKSEKNQ

-713 IKKELSDDEKR
+713 TKKELFDDEKR

-736 IHINSFMFEPILD
+736 IHINFFMFEPILD
-749 ISLDHLYTCL
+749 TPLDHLYTCF
-759 EKVKNLN
+759 EEVKKLNKAYQ

>member
-1 MKIKFKRLDYQEKCL
+1 MGLKI
-16 NQILGVFKGIYLKEP
+16 I
-31 ENDAQR
+31 
-37 ISNPVF
+37 
-43 EIGEIKDLLLENIEN
+43 NIEN
-58 CYGIGKIKD
+58 CYGIGKIQKTSLD
-67 TFLNF
+67 F
-72 SQANSYLLYAQNG
+72 SKSNSYLLYAQNG

-111 RESKIEIEF
+111 RKSKIEIEF
-120 NGNKI
+120 NGEKI
-125 SKENVAVFHS
+125 LKENVAVFHS
-135 YDEKFSSEDSVT
+135 YDEEFSSEDSVT
-147 NFMAKSELKQR
+147 TFMAKSDLKQQ
-158 YDNILSELEKEKKAL
+158 YDNILLELEKEKKAL
-173 LKSLKSGFDSVFDYE
+173 LKSLRDIASGFDYE
-188 KEIKTIFKNKSFYE
+188 KEIKTIKNEKNKSFYE
-202 ILDNHLTDIEN
+202 ILDTYLTEIES
-213 SEEHYSFKYHDIF
+213 SEKHYSFEYRDIF
-226 DKLGKVKDFVNENRG
+226 DGSKKVKDFVNKHHD

-248 KYKELLS
+248 KYQELLS
-255 LSKVFKHTEIG
+255 QSKIFKHMNSG

-271 HANDLKKA
+271 HADDLKKA
-279 LENDRFFK
+279 LENNRFFK
-287 ANHSLMIAGEEIKDY
+287 ANHSLKIAGEEITNY
-302 NKLSEIFEEEK
+302 QKLSDIFENEK
-313 NKILN
+313 NRILN
-318 NESLKNSFA
+318 NEELKESFDK
-327 NIEKVI
+327 IEKVI

-339 RAFKDAISGD
+339 KAFKDAINKD
-349 NTLLIELLDYDS
+349 NTLLTELLDYDS
-361 FREKVLF
+361 FRKKVLF
-368 SYLKQSIQNVRSLVG
+368 SYLKQVIQNVKSLVN
-383 LYREKKPEIEEII
+383 LYREKKPKIEEII

-434 EETAQF
+434 KDTAQF
-440 GFIFFD
+440 RFIFS
-446 DNQDVNVQKEDL
+446 DNNQNIMNVQKEDL

-486 KPQLL
+486 KVQLL

-502 KNKHAIIEYLNDLQE
+502 RNKYAIIEYLKDLQE
-517 CGQFKLLVMTHN
+517 CRQFKLLVMTHN

-534 TLASRLGIPRE
+534 TLASRLNIPRE

-557 IIFEN
+557 IIFEK
-562 GGYLKDFVKHIKDSQ
+562 GEYLKSFIKCIRDL
-577 EDKDFFALIPFV
+577 ENDKDFFALIPFV
-589 RNLIEYTSFQ
+589 RNLIEYTSSQ
-599 ADKDSNYI
+599 IDKDSNYI

-614 IKKDTKNIQIQ
+614 MKKDTKTIHIQ

-635 GTERKKKKIEK
+635 GIERKNKKIEK

-664 NDKDR
+664 NDKDC

-674 QNKIIFSMAIRLKS
+674 QNKIILSMAIRLKA
-688 EEWMLNKL
+688 EEWMLKNKL
-696 NQEFESTNNQ
+696 NQEFKSEKNQ

-713 IKKELSDDEKR
+713 TKKELSDNEKR

-749 ISLDHLYTCL
+749 TSLDHLCTL
-759 EKVKNLN
+759 FGESQNLN

>member
-1 MKIKFKRLDYQEKCL
+1 MGLKII
-16 NQILGVFKGIYLKEP
+16 NM
-31 ENDAQR
+31 
-37 ISNPVF
+37 
-43 EIGEIKDLLLENIEN
+43 EN
-58 CYGIGKIKD
+58 CYGIGKMKEI
-67 TFLNF
+67 LNF

-97 LINNKMPKDNFYPN
+97 LINSEMPKDNFYPN
-111 RESKIEIEF
+111 RRSKIEIEF
-120 NGNKI
+120 NGEKI
-125 SKENVAVFHS
+125 LKENVAVFHS
-135 YDEKFSSEDSVT
+135 YDEEFSSEDSVT
-147 NFMAKSELKQR
+147 TFMAKSDLKQQ
-158 YDNILSELEKEKKAL
+158 YDNILSELEKEKKVL
-173 LKSLKSGFDSVFDYE
+173 LESLKDIASGFDYE
-188 KEIKTIFKNKSFYE
+188 KEIKTIKNEKNKNFYE
-202 ILDNHLTDIEN
+202 ILDTYLTEIES
-213 SEEHYSFKYHDIF
+213 SEKHYSFEYRDIF
-226 DKLGKVKDFVNENRG
+226 DKLGKVKDFVNENRD

-248 KYKELLS
+248 KYKELFY
-255 LSKVFKHTEIG
+255 LSKVFKHTEVG

-279 LENDRFFK
+279 LENNRFFK
-287 ANHSLMIAGEEIKDY
+287 ADHSLMIAGEEIKDY

-349 NTLLIELLDYDS
+349 NTLLIELLNYDS
-361 FREKVLF
+361 FRVKVLF
-368 SYLKQSIQNVRSLVG
+368 SYLKQSIQNVKSLVE
-383 LYREKKPEIEEII
+383 LYREKKSEIEKII

-410 EIFNQR
+410 KIFNQR

-434 EETAQF
+434 KEAAQLR
-440 GFIFFD
+440 FIFSD

-481 RKRSD
+481 RKRSNET
-486 KPQLL
+486 QLL

-502 KNKHAIIEYLNDLQE
+502 RNKYAIIEYLNDLQE

-534 TLASRLGIPRE
+534 TLASRLNIPRE

-557 IIFEN
+557 IIFKN
-562 GGYLKDFVKHIKDSQ
+562 GGYLKSFIECIRNSK
-577 EDKDFFALIPFV
+577 EDKNFFALIPFV
-589 RNLIEYTSFQ
+589 RNLIEYTRPQ
-599 ADKDSNYI
+599 ADKDNDYI

-614 IKKDTKNIQIQ
+614 MKKDTETIKIQ

-635 GTERKKKKIEK
+635 GTERKKRNIEK
-646 DNSKLYFQAIYDI
+646 DGSKLYLQAIYDI
-659 AEEIY
+659 AEEICK
-664 NDKDR
+664 NE
-669 NRIEL
+669 NCNHIEL
-674 QNKIIFSMAIRLKS
+674 QNKIIFSIAIRLKA

-696 NQEFESTNNQ
+696 NKKFEPKKNQ

-713 IKKELSDDEKR
+713 TKKNYLMMKKGLYKR
-724 IIQKVLMITPEN
+724 
-736 IHINSFMFEPILD
+736 F
-749 ISLDHLYTCL
+749 
-759 EKVKNLN
+759 

>member
-1 MKIKFKRLDYQEKCL
+1 MTE
-16 NQILGVFKGIYLKEP
+16 
-31 ENDAQR
+31 
-37 ISNPVF
+37 
-43 EIGEIKDLLLENIEN
+43 
-58 CYGIGKIKD
+58 
-67 TFLNF
+67 
-72 SQANSYLLYAQNG
+72 
-85 VFKTSFAKSLTD
+85 
-97 LINNKMPKDNFYPN
+97 
-111 RESKIEIEF
+111 
-120 NGNKI
+120 
-125 SKENVAVFHS
+125 
-135 YDEKFSSEDSVT
+135 
-147 NFMAKSELKQR
+147 
-158 YDNILSELEKEKKAL
+158 
-173 LKSLKSGFDSVFDYE
+173 
-188 KEIKTIFKNKSFYE
+188 
-202 ILDNHLTDIEN
+202 IEN
-213 SEEHYSFKYHDIF
+213 SKEHYSFEYHDIF
-226 DKLGKVKDFVNENRG
+226 DKLGKVKDFVNKNRN

-255 LSKVFKHTEIG
+255 LSKIFKHTEVG

-349 NTLLIELLDYDS
+349 NTLLIELLNYDS
-361 FREKVLF
+361 FRVKVLF
-368 SYLKQSIQNVRSLVG
+368 SYLKQSIQNVKSLVE
-383 LYREKKPEIEEII
+383 LYREKKSEIEKII
-396 KQANKDQKEWESVI
+396 EQANKDQKEWESVI
-410 EIFNQR
+410 KIFNQR

-434 EETAQF
+434 KDAAQF
-440 GFIFFD
+440 RFIFSD

-481 RKRSD
+481 RKRSNET
-486 KPQLL
+486 QLL

-502 KNKHAIIEYLNDLQE
+502 RNKYAIIEYLNDLQE

-534 TLASRLGIPRE
+534 TLASRLNIPRE

-557 IIFEN
+557 IIFKN
-562 GGYLKDFVKHIKDSQ
+562 GGYLKSFIECIRNSK
-577 EDKDFFALIPFV
+577 EDKNFFALIPFV
-589 RNLIEYTSFQ
+589 RNLIEYTRPQ
-599 ADKDSNYI
+599 ADKDNDYI

-614 IKKDTKNIQIQ
+614 MKKDTKNIQIQ

-635 GTERKKKKIEK
+635 DTDRKKKKIEK
-646 DNSKLYFQAIYDI
+646 DNSKLYHQAIYDI

-664 NDKDR
+664 NDK
-669 NRIEL
+669 NCNHIEL
-674 QNKIIFSMAIRLKS
+674 QNKIIFSIAIRLKA

-696 NQEFESTNNQ
+696 NQEFKPKKNQ

-713 IKKELSDDEKR
+713 TKKELSDDKKR

-749 ISLDHLYTCL
+749 TSLDHLYTCF
-759 EKVKNLN
+759 EEVKNLN

>member
-1 MKIKFKRLDYQEKCL
+1 MGLKI
-16 NQILGVFKGIYLKEP
+16 
-31 ENDAQR
+31 
-37 ISNPVF
+37 
-43 EIGEIKDLLLENIEN
+43 NIEN

-72 SQANSYLLYAQNG
+72 SQANSCLLYAQNG

-97 LINNKMPKDNFYPN
+97 LINNEMPKDNFYPK

-120 NGNKI
+120 NGHGI

-135 YDEKFSSEDSVT
+135 YDEKFNSEDSVT
-147 NFMAKSELKQR
+147 TFMAKSELKQR
-158 YDNILSELEKEKKAL
+158 YDDILSELEKEKKAL
-173 LKSLKSGFDSVFDYE
+173 LKSLKSGFNYE
-188 KEIKTIFKNKSFYE
+188 KEIEIIKNKNFYE
-202 ILDNHLTDIEN
+202 ILDNHLTEIEN

-226 DKLGKVKDFVNENRG
+226 DKLGKVKDFVNENRD

-255 LSKVFKHTEIG
+255 LSKVFKHTEVG

-287 ANHSLMIAGEEIKDY
+287 ADHSLMIAGEEIKDY

-318 NESLKNSFA
+318 NEDLKNSFA
-327 NIEKVI
+327 NIEKFI

-349 NTLLIELLDYDS
+349 NTLLIELLNYDS

-368 SYLKQSIQNVRSLVG
+368 SYLKQSIQNVRSLVE

-396 KQANKDQKEWESVI
+396 EQANKDQKEWESVI
-410 EIFNQR
+410 KIFNQR

-440 GFIFFD
+440 GFIFSD

-545 QIKMIRKNDARE
+545 QIKMIHKNDARE
-557 IIFEN
+557 IIFKD
-562 GGYLKDFVKHIKDSQ
+562 GGYLKNFVKHIKDSQ
-577 EDKDFFALIPFV
+577 EYKDFFALIPFV
-589 RNLIEYTSFQ
+589 RNLIEYTRFQ
-599 ADKDSNYI
+599 ADKDNDYV
-607 KLTSCLH
+607 KLTNCLH
-614 IKKDTKNIQIQ
+614 MKEDTKDIQIQ
-625 DISKIFDSVF
+625 EISEIFDSVF
-635 GTERKKKKIEK
+635 GKKRNKKNIEK
-646 DNSKLYFQAIYDI
+646 DGSKLYLQAIYDI
-659 AEEIY
+659 AEEIC

-669 NRIEL
+669 NHIEL
-674 QNKIIFSMAIRLKS
+674 QNKIIFSIAIRLKA

-696 NQEFESTNNQ
+696 NKKFEPKKNQ
-706 TRELYDA
+706 TRELYNA
-713 IKKELSDDEKR
+713 IEKEKRLSDDEKR

-749 ISLDHLYTCL
+749 TSLDHLYTCFK
-759 EKVKNLN
+759 EVKKLNKTYQ

>member
-1 MKIKFKRLDYQEKCL
+1 MELKI
-16 NQILGVFKGIYLKEP
+16 
-31 ENDAQR
+31 
-37 ISNPVF
+37 
-43 EIGEIKDLLLENIEN
+43 NIEN

-67 TFLNF
+67 ISLDF
-72 SQANSYLLYAQNG
+72 SQAKSCLLYAQNG

-97 LINNKMPKDNFYPN
+97 LINNEMPKDNFYPK

-120 NGNKI
+120 NGHGI

-135 YDEKFSSEDSVT
+135 YDEKFNSEDSVT
-147 NFMAKSELKQR
+147 TFMAKSELKQQ
-158 YDNILSELEKEKKAL
+158 YDDILSELEKEKKAL
-173 LKSLKSGFDSVFDYE
+173 LKSLRVIASGFDCE
-188 KEIKTIFKNKSFYE
+188 EEIKTIKNEKNKNFYE
-202 ILDNHLTDIEN
+202 ILDNHLTEIEN
-213 SEEHYSFKYHDIF
+213 SEKHYSFEYRDIF
-226 DKLGKVKDFVNENRG
+226 DRSKKVKDFVNEHRN

-248 KYKELLS
+248 KYQELLF
-255 LSKVFKHTEIG
+255 LSKVFKHIEVG

-287 ANHSLMIAGEEIKDY
+287 ANHSLMIAGEEITNY
-302 NKLSEIFEEEK
+302 QKLSDIFENEK
-313 NKILN
+313 NRIVNDEKLK
-318 NESLKNSFA
+318 ESFDK
-327 NIEKVI
+327 IEKFI

-339 RAFKDAISGD
+339 RAFKDAISKD
-349 NTLLIELLDYDS
+349 NTLLTELLDYDS

-368 SYLKQSIQNVRSLVG
+368 SYLKQVIQNVKSLVN
-383 LYREKKPEIEEII
+383 LYKEKKPKIEEII
-396 KQANKDQKEWESVI
+396 KQASKDQKEWESVI

-423 ELQNQKDILLN
+423 EIQNQKDILLN
-434 EETAQF
+434 KDTAQF
-440 GFIFFD
+440 RFIFSD
-446 DNQDVNVQKEDL
+446 NNQDVNVQKEDL

-517 CGQFKLLVMTHN
+517 CKQFKLLVMTHN

-534 TLASRLGIPRE
+534 TLASRLNIPRE

-589 RNLIEYTSFQ
+589 RNLIEYTRLQ
-599 ADKDSNYI
+599 ASKDNDYI
-607 KLTSCLH
+607 KLTNCLH
-614 IKKDTKNIQIQ
+614 MKEDTKDIQIQ
-625 DISKIFDSVF
+625 EISKIFDSVF
-635 GTERKKKKIEK
+635 GVERKKRNIEK
-646 DNSKLYFQAIYDI
+646 DGSKLYLQAIYDI
-659 AEEIY
+659 AEEICK
-664 NDKDR
+664 NE
-669 NRIEL
+669 NCNHIEL
-674 QNKIIFSMAIRLKS
+674 QNKIIFSIAIRLKA

-696 NQEFESTNNQ
+696 NQKFEPTKNQ
-706 TRELYDA
+706 TMGLYNA
-713 IKKELSDDEKR
+713 TKEELSDDEKR

-749 ISLDHLYTCL
+749 TSLDHLYTCF
-759 EKVKNLN
+759 EEIKNLN

>member
-1 MKIKFKRLDYQEKCL
+1 MELKI
-16 NQILGVFKGIYLKEP
+16 
-31 ENDAQR
+31 
-37 ISNPVF
+37 
-43 EIGEIKDLLLENIEN
+43 NIEN

-67 TFLNF
+67 ISLDF
-72 SQANSYLLYAQNG
+72 SQAKSCLLYAQNG

-97 LINNKMPKDNFYPN
+97 LINNKMPKDNFYPK

-120 NGNKI
+120 NSHGI

-135 YDEKFSSEDSVT
+135 YDEKFNSEDSVT
-147 NFMAKSELKQR
+147 TFMAKSDLKQR
-158 YDNILSELEKEKKAL
+158 YDSILSELEEKKKAL
-173 LKSLKSGFDSVFDYE
+173 LKSLKSGFNYE
-188 KEIKTIFKNKSFYE
+188 KEIETIKNKNFYE
-202 ILDNHLTDIEN
+202 ILDNHLTEIEN

-226 DKLGKVKDFVNENRG
+226 DKSEKVKDFVNKNRD

-255 LSKVFKHTEIG
+255 LSKVFKHTEVG

-287 ANHSLMIAGEEIKDY
+287 ANHSLMIAEEEIKNY

-313 NKILN
+313 NRILN
-318 NESLKNSFA
+318 NENLKNSFA
-327 NIEKVI
+327 NIEKAI
-333 NANKEL
+333 NVNKEL
-339 RAFKDAISGD
+339 KAFKDAINRD
-349 NTLLIELLDYDS
+349 NTLLTELLNYDS

-368 SYLKQSIQNVRSLVG
+368 SYLKQFIQNVRSLVE

-423 ELQNQKDILLN
+423 KLQNQKDILLN
-434 EETAQF
+434 KDAAQF
-440 GFIFFD
+440 RFIFSD
-446 DNQDVNVQKEDL
+446 DNQDMNVQKEDL

-486 KPQLL
+486 KTQLL

-502 KNKHAIIEYLNDLQE
+502 RNKHAIIEYLNDLQE
-517 CGQFKLLVMTHN
+517 CKQFKLLVMTHN

-534 TLASRLGIPRE
+534 TLASRLNIPRK

-562 GGYLKDFVKHIKDSQ
+562 GGYLKSVIKCIRDS
-577 EDKDFFALIPFV
+577 EKDKDFFALIPFV

-599 ADKDSNYI
+599 ADKNDNYI

-614 IKKDTKNIQIQ
+614 MKKDTKDIQIQ

-635 GTERKKKKIEK
+635 GTERKKKKIEE
-646 DNSKLYFQAIYDI
+646 DNSKLYFETIYNI
-659 AEEIY
+659 AEKIY
-664 NDKDR
+664 NDK
-669 NRIEL
+669 NYNNIEL
-674 QNKIIFSMAIRLKS
+674 QNKIIFSIVIRLKS

-713 IKKELSDDEKR
+713 IKKELFDDEKR

-749 ISLDHLYTCL
+749 ISLDHLYTCF
-759 EKVKNLN
+759 EEVKKLNKAYQ

>member
-1 MKIKFKRLDYQEKCL
+1 MGLKI
-16 NQILGVFKGIYLKEP
+16 I
-31 ENDAQR
+31 
-37 ISNPVF
+37 
-43 EIGEIKDLLLENIEN
+43 NIEN
-58 CYGIGKIKD
+58 CYGIGKIQKTSLD
-67 TFLNF
+67 F
-72 SQANSYLLYAQNG
+72 SKSNSYLLYAQNG

-97 LINNKMPKDNFYPN
+97 LINNEMPKDNFYPN
-111 RESKIEIEF
+111 RESEIKIEF
-120 NGNKI
+120 NGKKI

-147 NFMAKSELKQR
+147 TFMAKSDLKQR

-173 LKSLKSGFDSVFDYE
+173 LKSLKSGFNYE
-188 KEIKTIFKNKSFYE
+188 KEIETIKNKNFYE
-202 ILDNHLTDIEN
+202 ILDNHLTEIEN

-226 DKLGKVKDFVNENRG
+226 DKLEKVKDFVNKNRD

-248 KYKELLS
+248 KYQELLS
-255 LSKVFKHTEIG
+255 QSKIFKHMNSG

-271 HANDLKKA
+271 HADDLKKA
-279 LENDRFFK
+279 LENNRFFK
-287 ANHSLMIAGEEIKDY
+287 ANHSLKIAGEEITNY
-302 NKLSEIFEEEK
+302 QKLSDIFENEK
-313 NKILN
+313 NRILN
-318 NESLKNSFA
+318 NEELKESFDK
-327 NIEKVI
+327 IEKVI

-339 RAFKDAISGD
+339 KAFKDSINKD
-349 NTLLIELLDYDS
+349 NTLLTELLDYDS
-361 FREKVLF
+361 FRKKVLF
-368 SYLKQSIQNVRSLVG
+368 GYLKQVIQNVKSLVN
-383 LYREKKPEIEEII
+383 LYREKKPKIEEII

-434 EETAQF
+434 KDTAQF
-440 GFIFFD
+440 RFIFS
-446 DNQDVNVQKEDL
+446 DNNQNIMNVQKEDL

-486 KPQLL
+486 KVQLL

-502 KNKHAIIEYLNDLQE
+502 
-517 CGQFKLLVMTHN
+517 
-529 FDFYR
+529 
-534 TLASRLGIPRE
+534 RE

-557 IIFEN
+557 IIFKN
-562 GGYLKDFVKHIKDSQ
+562 GEYLKSFIKWIRDS
-577 EDKDFFALIPFV
+577 ENDKDFFALIPFA

-599 ADKDSNYI
+599 ADKNDNYI

-614 IKKDTKNIQIQ
+614 MKKDTKDIQIQ

-635 GTERKKKKIEK
+635 DTERKKKKIEK

-669 NRIEL
+669 NHIEL
-674 QNKIIFSMAIRLKS
+674 QNKIILSIVIRLKS

-696 NQEFESTNNQ
+696 NQEFKSKRNQ

-749 ISLDHLYTCL
+749 ISLDYLYTCL

>member
-1 MKIKFKRLDYQEKCL
+1 
-16 NQILGVFKGIYLKEP
+16 
-31 ENDAQR
+31 
-37 ISNPVF
+37 
-43 EIGEIKDLLLENIEN
+43 
-58 CYGIGKIKD
+58 
-67 TFLNF
+67 
-72 SQANSYLLYAQNG
+72 
-85 VFKTSFAKSLTD
+85 
-97 LINNKMPKDNFYPN
+97 
-111 RESKIEIEF
+111 
-120 NGNKI
+120 
-125 SKENVAVFHS
+125 
-135 YDEKFSSEDSVT
+135 
-147 NFMAKSELKQR
+147 
-158 YDNILSELEKEKKAL
+158 
-173 LKSLKSGFDSVFDYE
+173 
-188 KEIKTIFKNKSFYE
+188 
-202 ILDNHLTDIEN
+202 
-213 SEEHYSFKYHDIF
+213 HDIF
-226 DKLGKVKDFVNENRG
+226 DKLGKVKDFVNKHRD

-255 LSKVFKHTEIG
+255 ISKIFKHTEVG

-287 ANHSLMIAGEEIKDY
+287 ANHSLMIAGEQIKDY

-318 NESLKNSFA
+318 NENIKNSFA

-339 RAFKDAISGD
+339 KAFKDAISRD
-349 NTLLIELLDYDS
+349 NTLLIELLNYDS

-368 SYLKQSIQNVRSLVG
+368 SYLKQAIQNVRSLVE
-383 LYREKKPEIEEII
+383 LYREKKPEIEKII

-410 EIFNQR
+410 KIFNQR

-423 ELQNQKDILLN
+423 KLQNQKDILLN
-434 EETAQF
+434 KDAAQF
-440 GFIFFD
+440 RFIFFD
-446 DNQDVNVQKEDL
+446 DNQDMNVQKEDL

-463 GGEKRALYILQI
+463 TGEKRALYILQI

-486 KPQLL
+486 ETQLL

-502 KNKHAIIEYLNDLQE
+502 KNKYAIIEYLNDLQE
-517 CGQFKLLVMTHN
+517 CRQFKFLVMTHN

-534 TLASRLGIPRE
+534 TLASRLNIPRE

-562 GGYLKDFVKHIKDSQ
+562 GGYLKSVIKCIRDS
-577 EDKDFFALIPFV
+577 EKDKDFFALIPFV

-599 ADKDSNYI
+599 ADKNNNYI

-614 IKKDTKNIQIQ
+614 MKKDTKDIQIQ

-635 GTERKKKKIEK
+635 GTERKKKKIEE
-646 DNSKLYFQAIYDI
+646 DNSKLYFETIYNI
-659 AEEIY
+659 AEKIY
-664 NDKDR
+664 NDKNHDH
-669 NRIEL
+669 IEL
-674 QNKIIFSMAIRLKS
+674 QNKIIFSIAIRLKV

-749 ISLDHLYTCL
+749 ISLDHLYTCF
-759 EKVKNLN
+759 EEVKNLN

>member
-1 MKIKFKRLDYQEKCL
+1 MGLKI
-16 NQILGVFKGIYLKEP
+16 I
-31 ENDAQR
+31 
-37 ISNPVF
+37 
-43 EIGEIKDLLLENIEN
+43 NIEN
-58 CYGIGKIKD
+58 CYGIGKIQKTSLD
-67 TFLNF
+67 F
-72 SQANSYLLYAQNG
+72 SKSNSYLLYAQNG

-97 LINNKMPKDNFYPN
+97 LINNEIPKDNFYPN
-111 RESKIEIEF
+111 RKSKIEIEF
-120 NGNKI
+120 NGEKI
-125 SKENVAVFHS
+125 LKENVAVFHY
-135 YDEKFSSEDSVT
+135 YDEEFSSEDSVT
-147 NFMAKSELKQR
+147 TFMAKSDLKQQ
-158 YDNILSELEKEKKAL
+158 YDNILLELEKEKKAL
-173 LKSLKSGFDSVFDYE
+173 LKSLRDIASGFNYE
-188 KEIKTIFKNKSFYE
+188 KEIETIKNKNFYE
-202 ILDNHLTDIEN
+202 ILDNHLTEIEN
-213 SEEHYSFKYHDIF
+213 SEEHYSFKYRDIF
-226 DKLGKVKDFVNENRG
+226 DKSEKVKDFVNKNRD

-248 KYKELLS
+248 KYQELLS
-255 LSKVFKHTEIG
+255 QSKIFKHMNSG

-287 ANHSLMIAGEEIKDY
+287 ANHSLMIAEEEIKNY

-318 NESLKNSFA
+318 NENLKNSFA
-327 NIEKVI
+327 NIEKAI

-339 RAFKDAISGD
+339 KAFKDAINRD
-349 NTLLIELLDYDS
+349 NTLLTELLNYDS

-368 SYLKQSIQNVRSLVG
+368 SYLKQFIQNVRSLVE
-383 LYREKKPEIEEII
+383 LYREKKPKIEEII

-423 ELQNQKDILLN
+423 KLQNQKDILLN
-434 EETAQF
+434 KDAAQF
-440 GFIFFD
+440 RFIFSD
-446 DNQDVNVQKEDL
+446 DNQDMNVQKEDL

-486 KPQLL
+486 KTQLL

-502 KNKHAIIEYLNDLQE
+502 RNKHAIIEYLNDLQE
-517 CGQFKLLVMTHN
+517 CRQFKLLVMTHN

-534 TLASRLGIPRE
+534 TLASRLNIPRE

-557 IIFEN
+557 IFFEK
-562 GGYLKDFVKHIKDSQ
+562 GGYLKSFIKWIRDS
-577 EDKDFFALIPFV
+577 EDDKDFFTLIPFV

-599 ADKDSNYI
+599 ADKNNNYI

-614 IKKDTKNIQIQ
+614 MKKDTKDIQIQ

-635 GTERKKKKIEK
+635 GAERKKKKIEEY
-646 DNSKLYFQAIYDI
+646 NSKLYFETIYNI
-659 AEEIY
+659 AEKIY

-674 QNKIIFSMAIRLKS
+674 QNKIILSMAIRLKA
-688 EEWMLNKL
+688 E
-696 NQEFESTNNQ
+696 
-706 TRELYDA
+706 
-713 IKKELSDDEKR
+713 
-724 IIQKVLMITPEN
+724 
-736 IHINSFMFEPILD
+736 
-749 ISLDHLYTCL
+749 
-759 EKVKNLN
+759 

>member
-1 MKIKFKRLDYQEKCL
+1 MELKI
-16 NQILGVFKGIYLKEP
+16 
-31 ENDAQR
+31 
-37 ISNPVF
+37 
-43 EIGEIKDLLLENIEN
+43 NIEN

-67 TFLNF
+67 ISLNF
-72 SQANSYLLYAQNG
+72 SEANSYLLYAQNG

-97 LINNKMPKDNFYPN
+97 LINNEMPKDNFYPK

-120 NGNKI
+120 NGHGI

-135 YDEKFSSEDSVT
+135 YDEKFNSEDSVT
-147 NFMAKSELKQR
+147 TFMAKSELKQR
-158 YDNILSELEKEKKAL
+158 YDDILSELKKEKKAL
-173 LKSLKSGFDSVFDYE
+173 LKSLKSGFNYE
-188 KEIKTIFKNKSFYE
+188 KEIETIKNKNFYE
-202 ILDNHLTDIEN
+202 ILDNHLTEIEN

-226 DKLGKVKDFVNENRG
+226 DKSEKVKDFVNKNRD

-248 KYKELLS
+248 EYKELLS
-255 LSKVFKHTEIG
+255 LSKVFKHMDGG

-271 HANDLKKA
+271 HADDLKKA
-279 LENDRFFK
+279 LENNRFFK
-287 ANHSLMIAGEEIKDY
+287 ANHSLKIAGEEITNY
-302 NKLSEIFEEEK
+302 QKLSDIFENEK
-313 NKILN
+313 NRIVNDEKLK
-318 NESLKNSFA
+318 ESFDK
-327 NIEKVI
+327 IEKVI

-339 RAFKDAISGD
+339 KAFKDSINKD
-349 NTLLIELLDYDS
+349 NTLLTELLDYDS
-361 FREKVLF
+361 FRKKVLF
-368 SYLKQSIQNVRSLVG
+368 SYLKQAIQNVRILVE
-383 LYREKKPEIEEII
+383 LYREKKPEIKEII

-410 EIFNQR
+410 ETFNQR

-423 ELQNQKDILLN
+423 KLQNQKDILLN
-434 EETAQF
+434 KDTAQF
-440 GFIFFD
+440 RFIFSD
-446 DNQDVNVQKEDL
+446 DNQDMNVQKEDL

-475 LFEIEA
+475 LFEIET

-486 KPQLL
+486 EVQLL

-502 KNKHAIIEYLNDLQE
+502 RNKYAIIEYLKDLQE
-517 CGQFKLLVMTHN
+517 CRQFKLLVMTHN

-534 TLASRLGIPRE
+534 TLESRLSIPRE

-557 IIFEN
+557 ITFES
-562 GGYLKDFVKHIKDSQ
+562 GGYLKSVIKCIRDS
-577 EDKDFFALIPFV
+577 EKDKDFFALIPFV

-599 ADKDSNYI
+599 ADKNDNYI

-614 IKKDTKNIQIQ
+614 MKKDTKDIQIQ

-635 GTERKKKKIEK
+635 GTGRKKKKIEE
-646 DNSKLYFQAIYDI
+646 DNSKLYFETNNI
-659 AEEIY
+659 AEKIY
-664 NDKDR
+664 NDK
-669 NRIEL
+669 NYNNIEL
-674 QNKIIFSMAIRLKS
+674 QNKIIFSIVIRLKS

-749 ISLDHLYTCL
+749 ISLDHLYTCF
-759 EKVKNLN
+759 EEVKKLNKAYQ

>member
-1 MKIKFKRLDYQEKCL
+1 MELKI
-16 NQILGVFKGIYLKEP
+16 
-31 ENDAQR
+31 
-37 ISNPVF
+37 
-43 EIGEIKDLLLENIEN
+43 NIEN

-67 TFLNF
+67 ISLDF

-97 LINNKMPKDNFYPN
+97 LINNEMPKDNFYPK

-120 NGNKI
+120 NGHGI

-135 YDEKFSSEDSVT
+135 YDEKFNSEDSVT
-147 NFMAKSELKQR
+147 TFMAKSELKQR
-158 YDNILSELEKEKKAL
+158 YDDILSELEEKKKVL
-173 LKSLKSGFDSVFDYE
+173 LKSLKSGFNYE
-188 KEIKTIFKNKSFYE
+188 KEIETIKNKNFYE
-202 ILDNHLTDIEN
+202 ILDNHLTEIEN

-226 DKLGKVKDFVNENRG
+226 DKSEKVKDFVNKNRD

-255 LSKVFKHTEIG
+255 LSKVFKHTEVG

-287 ANHSLMIAGEEIKDY
+287 ANHSLMIAEEEIKNY

-318 NESLKNSFA
+318 NENLKNSFA

-339 RAFKDAISGD
+339 KAFKDAINRD
-349 NTLLIELLDYDS
+349 NTLLTELLNYDS

-368 SYLKQSIQNVRSLVG
+368 SYLKQFIQNVRSLVE

-423 ELQNQKDILLN
+423 KLQNQKDILLN
-434 EETAQF
+434 KDAAQF
-440 GFIFFD
+440 RFIFSD
-446 DNQDVNVQKEDL
+446 DNQDMNVQKEDL

-486 KPQLL
+486 KTQLL

-502 KNKHAIIEYLNDLQE
+502 RNKHAIIEYLNDLQE
-517 CGQFKLLVMTHN
+517 CNYSVSSKLLN
-529 FDFYR
+529 F
-534 TLASRLGIPRE
+534 L
-545 QIKMIRKNDARE
+545 M
-557 IIFEN
+557 
-562 GGYLKDFVKHIKDSQ
+562 
-577 EDKDFFALIPFV
+577 
-589 RNLIEYTSFQ
+589 
-599 ADKDSNYI
+599 
-607 KLTSCLH
+607 LT
-614 IKKDTKNIQIQ
+614 
-625 DISKIFDSVF
+625 F
-635 GTERKKKKIEK
+635 
-646 DNSKLYFQAIYDI
+646 
-659 AEEIY
+659 
-664 NDKDR
+664 
-669 NRIEL
+669 
-674 QNKIIFSMAIRLKS
+674 
-688 EEWMLNKL
+688 
-696 NQEFESTNNQ
+696 
-706 TRELYDA
+706 
-713 IKKELSDDEKR
+713 
-724 IIQKVLMITPEN
+724 
-736 IHINSFMFEPILD
+736 
-749 ISLDHLYTCL
+749 
-759 EKVKNLN
+759 

>member
-1 MKIKFKRLDYQEKCL
+1 MGLKI
-16 NQILGVFKGIYLKEP
+16 I
-31 ENDAQR
+31 
-37 ISNPVF
+37 
-43 EIGEIKDLLLENIEN
+43 NIEN
-58 CYGIGKIKD
+58 CYGIGKIQKTSLD
-67 TFLNF
+67 F
-72 SQANSYLLYAQNG
+72 SKSNSYLLYAQNG

-97 LINNKMPKDNFYPN
+97 LINNEMPKDNFYPN
-111 RESKIEIEF
+111 RESEIKIEF
-120 NGNKI
+120 NGKKI

-147 NFMAKSELKQR
+147 TFMAKSELKQR
-158 YDNILSELEKEKKAL
+158 YDDILSELEKEKKAL
-173 LKSLKSGFDSVFDYE
+173 LKSLKSGFNYE
-188 KEIKTIFKNKSFYE
+188 KEIETIKNKNFYE
-202 ILDNHLTDIEN
+202 ILDNHLTEIEN

-226 DKLGKVKDFVNENRG
+226 DKSEKVKDFVNKNRD

-255 LSKVFKHTEIG
+255 LSKVFKHTEVG

-287 ANHSLMIAGEEIKDY
+287 ANHSLMIAEEEIKNY

-318 NESLKNSFA
+318 NENLKNSFV
-327 NIEKVI
+327 NIEKAI

-339 RAFKDAISGD
+339 KAFKDAINRD
-349 NTLLIELLDYDS
+349 NTLLTELLNYDS

-368 SYLKQSIQNVRSLVG
+368 SYLKQAIQNVRILVE

-423 ELQNQKDILLN
+423 KLQNQKDILLN
-434 EETAQF
+434 KDAAQF
-440 GFIFFD
+440 RFIFSD
-446 DNQDVNVQKEDL
+446 DNQDMNVQKEDL

-486 KPQLL
+486 KTQLL

-502 KNKHAIIEYLNDLQE
+502 RNKHAIIEYLNDLQE
-517 CGQFKLLVMTHN
+517 CEQFKLLVMTHN

-534 TLASRLGIPRE
+534 TLASRLDIPRK

-557 IIFEN
+557 ITFES
-562 GGYLKDFVKHIKDSQ
+562 GGYLKSVIKCIRDS
-577 EDKDFFALIPFV
+577 EKDKDFFALIPFV

-599 ADKDSNYI
+599 ADKNDNYI

-614 IKKDTKNIQIQ
+614 MKKDTKDIQIQ

-635 GTERKKKKIEK
+635 GTERKKKKIEE
-646 DNSKLYFQAIYDI
+646 DNSKLYFETIYNI
-659 AEEIY
+659 AEKIY
-664 NDKDR
+664 NDK
-669 NRIEL
+669 NYNNIEL
-674 QNKIIFSMAIRLKS
+674 QNKIIFSIVIRLKS

-749 ISLDHLYTCL
+749 ISLDHLYTCF
-759 EKVKNLN
+759 EEVKKLNKAYQ

>member
-1 MKIKFKRLDYQEKCL
+1 MELKI
-16 NQILGVFKGIYLKEP
+16 I
-31 ENDAQR
+31 
-37 ISNPVF
+37 
-43 EIGEIKDLLLENIEN
+43 NIEN

-72 SQANSYLLYAQNG
+72 SQANSCLLYAQNG

-97 LINNKMPKDNFYPN
+97 LINSEMSKDNFYPN

-120 NGNKI
+120 NGNRI

-368 SYLKQSIQNVRSLVG
+368 SYLKQSIQNVKSLVEY
-383 LYREKKPEIEEII
+383 YREKKPEIEEII
-396 KQANKDQKEWESVI
+396 EQANKDQKEWESI
-410 EIFNQR
+410 IKIFNQR

-434 EETAQF
+434 KDAAQF
-440 GFIFFD
+440 RFIFSD

-481 RKRSD
+481 RKRSNET
-486 KPQLL
+486 QLL

-502 KNKHAIIEYLNDLQE
+502 RNKHAIIEYLNDLQE
-517 CGQFKLLVMTHN
+517 CRQFKLLVMTHN

-545 QIKMIRKNDARE
+545 QIKIIRKNDARE

-562 GGYLKDFVKHIKDSQ
+562 GGYLKSVIKCIRDSK

-599 ADKDSNYI
+599 ADKNNNYI

-614 IKKDTKNIQIQ
+614 MKKDTKDIQIQ

-635 GTERKKKKIEK
+635 GTERKKKKIEE
-646 DNSKLYFQAIYDI
+646 DNSKLYFETIYNT
-659 AEEIY
+659 AEKIY
-664 NDKDR
+664 NDKNR
-669 NRIEL
+669 NHIEL
-674 QNKIIFSMAIRLKS
+674 QNKIIFSIAIRLKS

-749 ISLDHLYTCL
+749 ISLDHLYTCF
-759 EKVKNLN
+759 EEVKKLNKAYQ

>member
-1 MKIKFKRLDYQEKCL
+1 MGLKI
-16 NQILGVFKGIYLKEP
+16 I
-31 ENDAQR
+31 
-37 ISNPVF
+37 
-43 EIGEIKDLLLENIEN
+43 NIEN
-58 CYGIGKIKD
+58 CYGIGKIQKTSLD
-67 TFLNF
+67 F
-72 SQANSYLLYAQNG
+72 SKSNSYLLYAQNG

-97 LINNKMPKDNFYPN
+97 LINNEMPKDNFYPN
-111 RESKIEIEF
+111 RRSKIEIEF
-120 NGNKI
+120 NGEKI
-125 SKENVAVFHS
+125 LKENVAVFYS
-135 YDEKFSSEDSVT
+135 YDEEFSSEDSVT
-147 NFMAKSELKQR
+147 TFMAKSDLKQQ
-158 YDNILSELEKEKKAL
+158 YDNILSELEKEKKVL
-173 LKSLKSGFDSVFDYE
+173 LESLKDIASGFDYE
-188 KEIKTIFKNKSFYE
+188 KEIKTIKNEKNKNFYE
-202 ILDNHLTDIEN
+202 ILDTYLTEIES
-213 SEEHYSFKYHDIF
+213 SEKHYFFEYRDIF
-226 DKLGKVKDFVNENRG
+226 DRSKKVKDFVNKHRN

-248 KYKELLS
+248 KYQELLS
-255 LSKVFKHTEIG
+255 QSKIFKHMNSG

-271 HANDLKKA
+271 HADDLKKA
-279 LENDRFFK
+279 LENNRFFK
-287 ANHSLMIAGEEIKDY
+287 ANHSLKIAGEEITNY
-302 NKLSEIFEEEK
+302 QKLSDIFENEK
-313 NKILN
+313 NRILN
-318 NESLKNSFA
+318 NEELKESFDK
-327 NIEKVI
+327 IEKVI

-339 RAFKDAISGD
+339 KAFKDSINKD
-349 NTLLIELLDYDS
+349 NTLLTELLDYDS
-361 FREKVLF
+361 FRKKVLF
-368 SYLKQSIQNVRSLVG
+368 SYLKQVIQNVKSLVN
-383 LYREKKPEIEEII
+383 LYREKKPKIEEII

-434 EETAQF
+434 KDTAQF
-440 GFIFFD
+440 RFIFSD
-446 DNQDVNVQKEDL
+446 NNQDMNVQKEDL

-486 KPQLL
+486 EVQLL

-502 KNKHAIIEYLNDLQE
+502 RNKYAIIEYLKDLQE
-517 CGQFKLLVMTHN
+517 CRQFKLLVMTHN

-534 TLASRLGIPRE
+534 TLASRLDIPRE
-545 QIKMIRKNDARE
+545 QIKIIRKNDARE
-557 IIFEN
+557 IIFEK
-562 GGYLKDFVKHIKDSQ
+562 GGYLKSFIKWIRDS
-577 EDKDFFALIPFV
+577 EDDKDFFTLIPFV

-674 QNKIIFSMAIRLKS
+674 QNKIILSMAIRLKA

-696 NQEFESTNNQ
+696 NQEFKSEKNQ

-713 IKKELSDDEKR
+713 TKKELSDDEKR
-724 IIQKVLMITPEN
+724 VIQKVLMITPEN

-749 ISLDHLYTCL
+749 TPLDHLYTCL

>member
-1 MKIKFKRLDYQEKCL
+1 MTE
-16 NQILGVFKGIYLKEP
+16 
-31 ENDAQR
+31 
-37 ISNPVF
+37 
-43 EIGEIKDLLLENIEN
+43 
-58 CYGIGKIKD
+58 
-67 TFLNF
+67 
-72 SQANSYLLYAQNG
+72 
-85 VFKTSFAKSLTD
+85 
-97 LINNKMPKDNFYPN
+97 
-111 RESKIEIEF
+111 
-120 NGNKI
+120 
-125 SKENVAVFHS
+125 
-135 YDEKFSSEDSVT
+135 
-147 NFMAKSELKQR
+147 
-158 YDNILSELEKEKKAL
+158 
-173 LKSLKSGFDSVFDYE
+173 
-188 KEIKTIFKNKSFYE
+188 
-202 ILDNHLTDIEN
+202 IEN

-226 DKLGKVKDFVNENRG
+226 DKSEKVKDFVNKNRD

-248 KYKELLS
+248 EYKELLS
-255 LSKVFKHTEIG
+255 LSKVFKHTEVG

-287 ANHSLMIAGEEIKDY
+287 ANHSLMIAEEEIKNY

-318 NESLKNSFA
+318 NENLKNSFA
-327 NIEKVI
+327 NIEKAI

-339 RAFKDAISGD
+339 KAFKDAINRD
-349 NTLLIELLDYDS
+349 NTLLTELLNYDS

-368 SYLKQSIQNVRSLVG
+368 SYLKQFIQNVRSLVE

-423 ELQNQKDILLN
+423 KLQNQKDILLN
-434 EETAQF
+434 KDAVQF
-440 GFIFFD
+440 RFIFSD
-446 DNQDVNVQKEDL
+446 DNQDMNVQKEDL

-486 KPQLL
+486 KTQLL

-502 KNKHAIIEYLNDLQE
+502 RNKHAIIEYLNDLQE
-517 CGQFKLLVMTHN
+517 CEQFKLLVMTHN

-534 TLASRLGIPRE
+534 TLASRLDIPRK

-557 IIFEN
+557 ITFES
-562 GGYLKDFVKHIKDSQ
+562 GGYLKSVIKCIRDS
-577 EDKDFFALIPFV
+577 EKDKDFFALIPFV

-599 ADKDSNYI
+599 ADKNDNYI

-614 IKKDTKNIQIQ
+614 MKKDTKDIQIQ

-635 GTERKKKKIEK
+635 GTGRKKKKIEE
-646 DNSKLYFQAIYDI
+646 DNSKLYFETIYNI
-659 AEEIY
+659 AEKIY
-664 NDKDR
+664 NDK
-669 NRIEL
+669 NYNHIEL
-674 QNKIIFSMAIRLKS
+674 QNKIIFSIVIRLKS

-749 ISLDHLYTCL
+749 ISLDHLYTCF
-759 EKVKNLN
+759 EEVKKLNKAYQ

>member
-1 MKIKFKRLDYQEKCL
+1 MGLKI
-16 NQILGVFKGIYLKEP
+16 
-31 ENDAQR
+31 
-37 ISNPVF
+37 
-43 EIGEIKDLLLENIEN
+43 NIEN

-67 TFLNF
+67 ISLNF

-97 LINNKMPKDNFYPN
+97 LINNEMPKDNFYPK

-120 NGNKI
+120 NGHGI

-135 YDEKFSSEDSVT
+135 YDEKFNSEDSVT
-147 NFMAKSELKQR
+147 TFMAKSDLKQR
-158 YDNILSELEKEKKAL
+158 YDNILSELEEKKKAL
-173 LKSLKSGFDSVFDYE
+173 LKSLKSGFNYE
-188 KEIKTIFKNKSFYE
+188 KEIETIKNKNFYE
-202 ILDNHLTDIEN
+202 ILDNHLTEIEN

-226 DKLGKVKDFVNENRG
+226 DKSEKVKDFVNKNRD

-248 KYKELLS
+248 IYKELLS
-255 LSKVFKHTEIG
+255 LSKIFKHTEVG

-287 ANHSLMIAGEEIKDY
+287 ANHSLMIAEEEIKNY

-318 NESLKNSFA
+318 NENLKNSFA
-327 NIEKVI
+327 NVEKAI

-339 RAFKDAISGD
+339 KAFKDAINRD
-349 NTLLIELLDYDS
+349 NTLLTELLNYDS

-368 SYLKQSIQNVRSLVG
+368 SYLKQFIQNVRSLVE

-423 ELQNQKDILLN
+423 KLQNQKDILLN
-434 EETAQF
+434 KDAAQF
-440 GFIFFD
+440 RFIFSD
-446 DNQDVNVQKEDL
+446 DNQDMNVQKEDL

-481 RKRSD
+481 RKRSNET
-486 KPQLL
+486 QLL

-502 KNKHAIIEYLNDLQE
+502 RNKYAIIEYLNDLQE
-517 CGQFKLLVMTHN
+517 CKQFKLLVMTHN

-534 TLASRLGIPRE
+534 TLASRLNIPRE

-562 GGYLKDFVKHIKDSQ
+562 GGYLKSVIKCIRDS
-577 EDKDFFALIPFV
+577 EKDKDFFALIPFV

-599 ADKDSNYI
+599 ADKNNNYI

-614 IKKDTKNIQIQ
+614 MKKDTKDIQIQ

-635 GTERKKKKIEK
+635 GTERKKKKIEE
-646 DNSKLYFQAIYDI
+646 DNSKLYFETIYNI
-659 AEEIY
+659 AEKIY
-664 NDKDR
+664 NDKNHDH
-669 NRIEL
+669 IEL
-674 QNKIIFSMAIRLKS
+674 QNKIIFSIVIRLKS

-749 ISLDHLYTCL
+749 ISLDHLYTCF
-759 EKVKNLN
+759 EEVKNLN

>member
-1 MKIKFKRLDYQEKCL
+1 MGLKI
-16 NQILGVFKGIYLKEP
+16 I
-31 ENDAQR
+31 
-37 ISNPVF
+37 
-43 EIGEIKDLLLENIEN
+43 NIEN
-58 CYGIGKIKD
+58 CYGIGKIQKTSLD
-67 TFLNF
+67 F
-72 SQANSYLLYAQNG
+72 SKSNSYLLYAQNG

-97 LINNKMPKDNFYPN
+97 LINNEMPKDNFYPN
-111 RESKIEIEF
+111 RRSKIEIEF
-120 NGNKI
+120 NGKKI
-125 SKENVAVFHS
+125 LKENVAVFHS

-147 NFMAKSELKQR
+147 TFMAKSDLKQQ

-173 LKSLKSGFDSVFDYE
+173 LKSLRDIASGFDYE
-188 KEIKTIFKNKSFYE
+188 KEIKTIKNEKNKNFYE
-202 ILDNHLTDIEN
+202 ILDTYLTEIEN
-213 SEEHYSFKYHDIF
+213 SEKHYSFEYHDIF
-226 DKLGKVKDFVNENRG
+226 DRSKKVKDFVNKHRD

-248 KYKELLS
+248 KYQELLS
-255 LSKVFKHTEIG
+255 QSEIFKHMNSG

-271 HANDLKKA
+271 HADDLKKA
-279 LENDRFFK
+279 LENNRFFK
-287 ANHSLMIAGEEIKDY
+287 ANHSLKIVGEEITNY
-302 NKLSEIFEEEK
+302 QKLSDIFENEK
-313 NKILN
+313 NRILN
-318 NESLKNSFA
+318 NEELKESFDK
-327 NIEKVI
+327 IEKVI

-339 RAFKDAISGD
+339 KAFKDSINKD
-349 NTLLIELLDYDS
+349 NTLLTELLDYDS
-361 FREKVLF
+361 FRKKVLF
-368 SYLKQSIQNVRSLVG
+368 SYLKQVIQNVKSLVN
-383 LYREKKPEIEEII
+383 LYREKKPKIEEII

-434 EETAQF
+434 KDTAQF
-440 GFIFFD
+440 RFIFSD
-446 DNQDVNVQKEDL
+446 DNQDMNVQKEDL

-486 KPQLL
+486 EVQLL

-502 KNKHAIIEYLNDLQE
+502 RNKYAIIEYLKDLQE
-517 CGQFKLLVMTHN
+517 CRQFKLLVMTHN

-534 TLASRLGIPRE
+534 TLASRLDIPRE

-562 GGYLKDFVKHIKDSQ
+562 GGYLKSFIKWIRDS
-577 EDKDFFALIPFV
+577 EKDKDFFTLIPFV
-589 RNLIEYTSFQ
+589 RNLIEYTSSQ
-599 ADKDSNYI
+599 ADKDSNCI
-607 KLTSCLH
+607 TLTNCLH
-614 IKKDTKNIQIQ
+614 MKKDTKTIPIQ

-635 GTERKKKKIEK
+635 GKERKNKKIEK

-669 NRIEL
+669 NHIEL
-674 QNKIIFSMAIRLKS
+674 QNKIILSMAIRLKA

-696 NQEFESTNNQ
+696 NKLNQEFKSEKNQ

-713 IKKELSDDEKR
+713 TKKELSDDEKR
-724 IIQKVLMITPEN
+724 VIQKVLMITPEN

-749 ISLDHLYTCL
+749 TPLDHLYACL
-759 EKVKNLN
+759 EEVKNLN

>member
-1 MKIKFKRLDYQEKCL
+1 MGLKI
-16 NQILGVFKGIYLKEP
+16 I
-31 ENDAQR
+31 
-37 ISNPVF
+37 
-43 EIGEIKDLLLENIEN
+43 NIEN
-58 CYGIGKIKD
+58 CYGIGKIQKTSLD
-67 TFLNF
+67 F
-72 SQANSYLLYAQNG
+72 SKSNSYLLYAQNG

-97 LINNKMPKDNFYPN
+97 LINNEMPKDNFYPN
-111 RESKIEIEF
+111 RESEIKIEF
-120 NGNKI
+120 NGKKI

-147 NFMAKSELKQR
+147 TFMAKSELKQR
-158 YDNILSELEKEKKAL
+158 YDSILSELEEKKKVL
-173 LKSLKSGFDSVFDYE
+173 LKSLKSGFNYE
-188 KEIKTIFKNKSFYE
+188 KEIETIKNKNFYE
-202 ILDNHLTDIEN
+202 ILDNHLTEIEN
-213 SEEHYSFKYHDIF
+213 SEEHYSFKYRDIF
-226 DKLGKVKDFVNENRG
+226 DKSEKVKDFVNKNRD

-248 KYKELLS
+248 KYQELLS
-255 LSKVFKHTEIG
+255 QSKIFKHMNSG

-279 LENDRFFK
+279 LENNRFFK
-287 ANHSLMIAGEEIKDY
+287 ANHSLKIAGEEITNY
-302 NKLSEIFEEEK
+302 QKLSDIFENEK
-313 NKILN
+313 NRILN
-318 NESLKNSFA
+318 NEELKESFDK
-327 NIEKVI
+327 IEKAI

-339 RAFKDAISGD
+339 KAFKDAINRD
-349 NTLLIELLDYDS
+349 NTLLTELLNYDS

-368 SYLKQSIQNVRSLVG
+368 SYLKQFIQNVRSLVE

-423 ELQNQKDILLN
+423 KFQNQKDILLN
-434 EETAQF
+434 KDAAQF
-440 GFIFFD
+440 RFIFSD
-446 DNQDVNVQKEDL
+446 DNQDMNVQKEDL

-463 GGEKRALYILQI
+463 GEEKRALYILQI

-486 KPQLL
+486 KVQLL
-491 VFDDISDSFDY
+491 VFDNISDSFDY
-502 KNKHAIIEYLNDLQE
+502 
-517 CGQFKLLVMTHN
+517 
-529 FDFYR
+529 
-534 TLASRLGIPRE
+534 RE

-557 IIFEN
+557 IIFKN
-562 GGYLKDFVKHIKDSQ
+562 GEYLKSFIKWIRDS
-577 EDKDFFALIPFV
+577 EKDKDFFALIPFV

-599 ADKDSNYI
+599 ADKNYNYI

-614 IKKDTKNIQIQ
+614 MKKDTKDIQIQ

-635 GTERKKKKIEK
+635 GTERKKKKIEE
-646 DNSKLYFQAIYDI
+646 DNSKLYFETIYNI
-659 AEEIY
+659 AEKIY
-664 NDKDR
+664 NDK
-669 NRIEL
+669 NYNNIEL
-674 QNKIIFSMAIRLKS
+674 QNKIIFSIVIRLKS

-749 ISLDHLYTCL
+749 ISLDHLYTCF
-759 EKVKNLN
+759 EEVKKLNKAYQ

>member
-1 MKIKFKRLDYQEKCL
+1 MGLKI
-16 NQILGVFKGIYLKEP
+16 
-31 ENDAQR
+31 
-37 ISNPVF
+37 
-43 EIGEIKDLLLENIEN
+43 NIEN

-67 TFLNF
+67 ISLNF
-72 SQANSYLLYAQNG
+72 SEANSYLLYAQNG

-97 LINNKMPKDNFYPN
+97 LINNEMPKDNFYPK

-120 NGNKI
+120 NGHGI

-135 YDEKFSSEDSVT
+135 YDEKFNSEDSVT
-147 NFMAKSELKQR
+147 TFMAKSELKQR
-158 YDNILSELEKEKKAL
+158 YDNILSELEEKKKVL
-173 LKSLKSGFDSVFDYE
+173 LKSLKSGFNYE
-188 KEIKTIFKNKSFYE
+188 KEIETIKNKNFYE
-202 ILDNHLTDIEN
+202 ILDNHLTEIEN

-226 DKLGKVKDFVNENRG
+226 DKSEKVKDFVNKNRD

-248 KYKELLS
+248 IYKELLS
-255 LSKVFKHTEIG
+255 LSKVFKHTDVG

-287 ANHSLMIAGEEIKDY
+287 ANHSLMIAEEEIKNY

-318 NESLKNSFA
+318 NENLKNSFA
-327 NIEKVI
+327 NVEKAI

-339 RAFKDAISGD
+339 KAFKDAINRD
-349 NTLLIELLDYDS
+349 NTLLTELLNYDS

-368 SYLKQSIQNVRSLVG
+368 SYLKQFIQNVRSLVE

-423 ELQNQKDILLN
+423 KLQNQKDILLN
-434 EETAQF
+434 KDAAQF
-440 GFIFFD
+440 RFIFSD
-446 DNQDVNVQKEDL
+446 DNQDMNVQKEDL

-481 RKRSD
+481 RKRSNET
-486 KPQLL
+486 QLL

-502 KNKHAIIEYLNDLQE
+502 RNKYAIIEYLNDLQE
-517 CGQFKLLVMTHN
+517 CKQFKLLVITHN

-534 TLASRLGIPRE
+534 TLASRLNIPRE

-562 GGYLKDFVKHIKDSQ
+562 GGYLKSVIECIRDS
-577 EDKDFFALIPFV
+577 EKDKDFFALIPFV

-599 ADKDSNYI
+599 ADKNNNYI

-614 IKKDTKNIQIQ
+614 MKKDTKDIQIQ

-635 GTERKKKKIEK
+635 GTERKKKKLKKITQNYILK
-646 DNSKLYFQAIYDI
+646 QFII
-659 AEEIY
+659 
-664 NDKDR
+664 
-669 NRIEL
+669 L
-674 QNKIIFSMAIRLKS
+674 QKKFITIKIMIILNYKIRLFF
-688 EEWMLNKL
+688 
-696 NQEFESTNNQ
+696 Q
-706 TRELYDA
+706 
-713 IKKELSDDEKR
+713 
-724 IIQKVLMITPEN
+724 
-736 IHINSFMFEPILD
+736 
-749 ISLDHLYTCL
+749 
-759 EKVKNLN
+759 

>member
-1 MKIKFKRLDYQEKCL
+1 MGLKI
-16 NQILGVFKGIYLKEP
+16 
-31 ENDAQR
+31 
-37 ISNPVF
+37 
-43 EIGEIKDLLLENIEN
+43 NIEN

-67 TFLNF
+67 ISLNF

-97 LINNKMPKDNFYPN
+97 LINNEMPKDNFYPKC
-111 RESKIEIEF
+111 ESKIEIEF
-120 NGNKI
+120 NGHGI

-135 YDEKFSSEDSVT
+135 YDEKFNSEDSVT
-147 NFMAKSELKQR
+147 TFMAKPELKQR
-158 YDNILSELEKEKKAL
+158 YDNILSELEEKKKAL
-173 LKSLKSGFDSVFDYE
+173 LKSLKSGFNYE
-188 KEIKTIFKNKSFYE
+188 KEIETIKNKNFYE
-202 ILDNHLTDIEN
+202 ILDNHLTEIEN

-226 DKLGKVKDFVNENRG
+226 DKSEKVKDFVNKNRD

-248 KYKELLS
+248 IYKELLS
-255 LSKVFKHTEIG
+255 LSKIFKHTEVG

-287 ANHSLMIAGEEIKDY
+287 ANHSLMIAEEEIKNY

-318 NESLKNSFA
+318 NENLKNSFA
-327 NIEKVI
+327 NVEKAI

-339 RAFKDAISGD
+339 KAFKDAINRD
-349 NTLLIELLDYDS
+349 NTLLTELLNYDS

-368 SYLKQSIQNVRSLVG
+368 SYLKQFIQNVRSLVE

-410 EIFNQR
+410 KIFNQR

-423 ELQNQKDILLN
+423 KLQNQKDILLN
-434 EETAQF
+434 KDAAQF
-440 GFIFFD
+440 RFIFSD
-446 DNQDVNVQKEDL
+446 DNQDMNVQKEDL

-481 RKRSD
+481 RKRSNET
-486 KPQLL
+486 QLL

-502 KNKHAIIEYLNDLQE
+502 RNKYAIIEYLNDLQE

-534 TLASRLGIPRE
+534 TLASRLNIPRE
-545 QIKMIRKNDARE
+545 QIKMIRKNDTRE
-557 IIFEN
+557 IIFKN
-562 GGYLKDFVKHIKDSQ
+562 GGYLKSFIECIRNSKECKN
-577 EDKDFFALIPFV
+577 FFALIPFV
-589 RNLIEYTSFQ
+589 RNLIEYTRSQ
-599 ADKDSNYI
+599 ADKDNDYI

-614 IKKDTKNIQIQ
+614 MKKDTKNIQIQ

-646 DNSKLYFQAIYDI
+646 DNSKLYHQAIYDI

-664 NDKDR
+664 NDK
-669 NRIEL
+669 NCNHIEL
-674 QNKIIFSMAIRLKS
+674 QNKIIFSIAIRLKA

-696 NQEFESTNNQ
+696 NQEFKPKKNQ
-706 TRELYDA
+706 TRELYDTT
-713 IKKELSDDEKR
+713 KKELSDDEKR

-749 ISLDHLYTCL
+749 ISLDHLYTCF
-759 EKVKNLN
+759 EEVKNLN

>member
-1 MKIKFKRLDYQEKCL
+1 MGLKI
-16 NQILGVFKGIYLKEP
+16 I
-31 ENDAQR
+31 
-37 ISNPVF
+37 
-43 EIGEIKDLLLENIEN
+43 NIEN
-58 CYGIGKIKD
+58 CYGIGKIQK
-67 TFLNF
+67 TFLDF
-72 SQANSYLLYAQNG
+72 SKSNSYLLYAQNG

-97 LINNKMPKDNFYPN
+97 LINNEKPKDNFYPN
-111 RESKIEIEF
+111 RESEIKIEF
-120 NGNKI
+120 NGKKI

-147 NFMAKSELKQR
+147 TFMAKSDLKQQ

-173 LKSLKSGFDSVFDYE
+173 LKSLRDIASGFDCE
-188 KEIKTIFKNKSFYE
+188 EEIKTIKNEKNKNFYE
-202 ILDNHLTDIEN
+202 ILDIYLTEIEN
-213 SEEHYSFKYHDIF
+213 SEKHYSFEYRDIF
-226 DKLGKVKDFVNENRG
+226 DRSKKIKDFVNKHHD

-248 KYKELLS
+248 KYQELLS
-255 LSKVFKHTEIG
+255 QSKIFKHMDGG

-271 HANDLKKA
+271 HADDLKKA
-279 LENDRFFK
+279 LENNRFFK
-287 ANHSLMIAGEEIKDY
+287 ANHSLKIAGEEITNY
-302 NKLSEIFEEEK
+302 QKLSDIFENEK
-313 NKILN
+313 NRILN
-318 NESLKNSFA
+318 NEELKESFDK
-327 NIEKVI
+327 IEKVI

-339 RAFKDAISGD
+339 KAFKDAISKD
-349 NTLLIELLDYDS
+349 NTLLTELLDYDS
-361 FREKVLF
+361 FRKKVLF
-368 SYLKQSIQNVRSLVG
+368 SYLKQVIQNVKSLVN
-383 LYREKKPEIEEII
+383 LYREKKPKIEEII

-434 EETAQF
+434 KDTAQF
-440 GFIFFD
+440 RFIFSD
-446 DNQDVNVQKEDL
+446 NNQDIMNVQKEDL

-463 GGEKRALYILQI
+463 GEEKRALYILQI
-475 LFEIEA
+475 LFEIDA

-486 KPQLL
+486 KVQLL

-502 KNKHAIIEYLNDLQE
+502 RNKYAIIEYLKDLQE
-517 CGQFKLLVMTHN
+517 CRQFKLFVMTHN

-534 TLASRLGIPRE
+534 TLESRLNIPRK

-557 IIFEN
+557 IIFEK
-562 GGYLKDFVKHIKDSQ
+562 GRYLKSFIKWIRDS
-577 EDKDFFALIPFV
+577 EDDKDFFALIPFV

-646 DNSKLYFQAIYDI
+646 DNSKLYFQAIYNI

-664 NDKDR
+664 NNKDR
-669 NRIEL
+669 NHIEL
-674 QNKIIFSMAIRLKS
+674 QNKIILSMAIRLKA

-696 NQEFESTNNQ
+696 NLNKLNQEFKSEKNQ

-713 IKKELSDDEKR
+713 TKKELSDDEKR

-749 ISLDHLYTCL
+749 TPLDHLYTCL

>member
-1 MKIKFKRLDYQEKCL
+1 MELKI
-16 NQILGVFKGIYLKEP
+16 
-31 ENDAQR
+31 
-37 ISNPVF
+37 
-43 EIGEIKDLLLENIEN
+43 NIEN
-58 CYGIGKIKD
+58 CYGIGKIKEI
-67 TFLNF
+67 FLNF

-97 LINNKMPKDNFYPN
+97 LINNEMPKDNFYLK
-111 RESKIEIEF
+111 RESKIKIEF
-120 NGNKI
+120 NGNRI

-147 NFMAKSELKQR
+147 TFMAKPELKQR

-173 LKSLKSGFDSVFDYE
+173 LKSLKSGFDYE
-188 KEIKTIFKNKSFYE
+188 KEIETIKNKSFYE
-202 ILDNHLTDIEN
+202 ILDNHLTEIEN
-213 SEEHYSFKYHDIF
+213 SEEHYFFKYHDIF
-226 DKLGKVKDFVNENRG
+226 DKLGKVKDFVNKHRD

-255 LSKVFKHTEIG
+255 ISKIFKHTEVG

-287 ANHSLMIAGEEIKDY
+287 ANHSLMIAGEQIKDY

-318 NESLKNSFA
+318 NENIKNSFA

-339 RAFKDAISGD
+339 KAFKDAISRD
-349 NTLLIELLDYDS
+349 NTLLIELLNYDS

-368 SYLKQSIQNVRSLVG
+368 SYLKQAIQNVRSLVE
-383 LYREKKPEIEEII
+383 LYREKKPEIEKII

-410 EIFNQR
+410 KIFNQR

-423 ELQNQKDILLN
+423 KLQNQKDILLN
-434 EETAQF
+434 KDTAQF
-440 GFIFFD
+440 RFIFFD
-446 DNQDVNVQKEDL
+446 DNQDMNVQKEDL

-463 GGEKRALYILQI
+463 TGEKRALYILQI

-486 KPQLL
+486 ETQLL

-502 KNKHAIIEYLNDLQE
+502 KNKYAIIEYLNDLQE
-517 CGQFKLLVMTHN
+517 CRQFKFLVMTHN

-534 TLASRLGIPRE
+534 TLASRLNIPRE
-545 QIKMIRKNDARE
+545 QIKMIRKNDSRE
-557 IIFEN
+557 IIFED
-562 GGYLKDFVKHIKDSQ
+562 GGYLKSFIKCIRDS
-577 EDKDFFALIPFV
+577 EKDKDFFVLIPFM
-589 RNLIEYTSFQ
+589 RNLIEYISFQ
-599 ADKDSNYI
+599 ANEDNNYI

-614 IKKDTKNIQIQ
+614 MKKDTKNIQIQ

-635 GTERKKKKIEK
+635 GTGRKKKKIEE
-646 DNSKLYFQAIYDI
+646 DNSKLYFKAIYDI

-664 NDKDR
+664 NDKNR
-669 NRIEL
+669 NHIEL
-674 QNKIIFSMAIRLKS
+674 QNKIIFSIAIRLKV

-696 NQEFESTNNQ
+696 NQEFKSEKNQ

-713 IKKELSDDEKR
+713 TKKELTDDEKR

-759 EKVKNLN
+759 EEVKNLN